1 MNKSFKVVF
10 SKARSALMVVNEA
23 TSSIQAKGT
32 KTVIAAAAAAM
43 IAGGAVAAQPE
54 TGVADNVYIGTGV
67 THSLVGTTTTSK
79 GNQIWDTTTSA
90 WITAQENAN
99 LASTSKVILD
109 GTLNVGVKL
118 AEGSV
123 ADASATLAIASLKST
138 GVVNVTAGNAAESS
152 SSAATAQITTTGNAD
167 LIGGQLNFLANPN
180 ATTKAASAVGV
191 TKAKTY
197 GALSLESTGDVTLGQ
212 AATTDQA
219 ASVLA
224 VKVDKDISA
233 TIKGANVNVKNATFA
248 NEGALTIQATGS
260 TNPTVKFAS
269 DYTQGT
275 GNSGKL
281 DVIGASEF
289 TGNVKFDSVKV
300 GVARTTAN
308 AATNVVSE
316 SVLLNGDVTVKG
328 TDKKAASFATGKLNI
343 TSGTFTVGGYATA
356 DLGEVAVSGAGT
368 SLAVNASGAA
378 TASKMT
384 VSQGTLTVDGDL
396 TVNKAADT
404 PAVAAATDP
413 VYDLTIGT
421 AGNTVSGSLTAGSVL
436 IGTATNA
443 ALTVSGTMQADSVT
457 VQGATGDATLTVSG
471 DKSSVTIGALNLNKS
486 GTVSVG
492 NSGAVVVTGDTV
504 FAKDSTGDFTVNG
517 TGAKVSLQNVTF
529 AKDATGTNKVNV
541 QNGSVTIDGTL
552 TANAGSLTVD
562 GATAAA
568 TVNGKVAAAG
578 ATKAGLVVL
587 TNSGTLTLGSAAD
600 IGTEANVVTLTKG
613 TLEATS
619 ALLTAN
625 LATGTAEEQK
635 TKINKALKI
644 ATQADV
650 SVTVTDEKL
659 SSDQIIDLQKRIEA
673 NASGAAFDVTAITD
687 STGKEYTEL
696 FLRADKTS
704 GASFN
709 ISDLKGDVHLKNID
723 AKVNTNAKTDLA
735 TSLAV
740 GATGAATG
748 NEFANNLGVQSL
760 IFATTAPTGTTAP
773 VAVTVDGGK
782 SLTLYGSLTD
792 TAKELI
798 QAYEYT
804 DTTTKK
810 VVPTTVTVQS
820 GGKFVLGDDTA
831 GAAQRYGNLNA
842 KVTLTSGSM
851 TVNNGVF
858 TVKSLNTTA
867 QGSAT
872 VAENAN
878 LTLKSLAGEDGV
890 VTVDGNGVLTVESL
904 ATGAQA
910 GVTLT
915 GSHVDD
921 KHTKAKVAKY
931 FRLAEATSKTDAA
944 TTLGTVTRTAGTAT
958 QLVVGTTDDSVLT
971 KFMADNQYTYDY
983 VDHTADPF
991 SDIKHVDS
999 ATLIAT
1005 NVNVA
1010 AGTAAMTGLTVFDM
1024 GSIVVEKDQLGN
1036 NKAIVRGGTVSGE
1049 IGLANVSGKSLT
1061 WDAKTGIGSLALF
1074 TEGNEENRLTVGDAM
1089 LDGKVVNGTA
1099 QVKVQN
1105 AEEVM
1110 PGFFLNKDMQRIYDE
1125 HLFDAASSDAQI
1137 AMLTQFSQAVNGMT
1151 SMGEFKAASQALEEG
1166 SNSAVLGGAYNAAL
1180 DAGEQF
1186 NKALDRRMTVANGL
1200 NRAEGFTLWADVI
1213 GTSNQAKKLYGNS
1226 GYDLDLYGGVLG
1238 GDYTF
1243 AQYDATLGA
1252 ALTVGTGSGGSK
1264 GTATSIDNDVDFVGF
1279 SVYGNKRCP
1288 IVNSKFDLGYMQ
1300 TKSDISAANSMGNWS
1315 SDVKA
1320 KAFTFG
1326 FGVELPTT
1334 VGIVNV
1340 TPHAGIRYT
1349 RLDVEGRDGL
1359 FGTDDDKLNVF
1370 QAPLGVTFSGAFET
1384 SGWNLA
1390 PTFDLSVVP
1399 AFGDKDATTKYN
1411 GLTTEV
1417 ITRVVDSSPVQ
1428 ATLGLSAQKDAFT
1441 FGINYTLGAGSD
1453 ERQNHSFNANV
1464 RYTF

>member
-1 MNKSFKVVF
+1 M
-10 SKARSALMVVNEA
+10 
-23 TSSIQAKGT
+23 T
-32 KTVIAAAAAAM
+32 
-43 IAGGAVAAQPE
+43 
-54 TGVADNVYIGTGV
+54 
-67 THSLVGTTTTSK
+67 
-79 GNQIWDTTTSA
+79 
-90 WITAQENAN
+90 
-99 LASTSKVILD
+99 
-109 GTLNVGVKL
+109 
-118 AEGSV
+118 
-123 ADASATLAIASLKST
+123 ST
-138 GVVNVTAGNAAESS
+138 GTINITAGNAAVVTSASGAGIESS
-152 SSAATAQITTTGNAD
+152 GAVSLTG
-167 LIGGQLNFLANPN
+167 GSLNFLNNAG
-180 ATTKAASAVGV
+180 ATTKPAAATEAGND
-191 TKAKTY
+191 AKVY
-197 GALSLESTGDVTLGQ
+197 GSLTLEAKQGNVTLGQ
-212 AATTDQA
+212 AATTDKA

-224 VKVDKDISA
+224 VKVAKDIEA
-233 TIKGANVNVKNATFA
+233 TITAQGAVIVDNATFA
-248 NEGALTIQATGS
+248 NEGKLKLVGT
-260 TNPTVKFAS
+260 TNGVKFKS

-275 GNSGKL
+275 GNDGT
-281 DVIGASEF
+281 VEMVGASEF
-289 TGNVKFDSVKV
+289 TGNVKFDSVMV
-300 GVARTTAN
+300 GQAVTTPDTTN
-308 AATNVVSE
+308 NVVSE
-316 SVLLNGDVTVKG
+316 KVLLNGDVTVKG

-343 TSGTFTVGGYATA
+343 TSGTFTVDSYATA

-384 VSQGTLTVDGDL
+384 VSNGTLTVNGDL

-421 AGNTVSGSLTAGSVL
+421 AGNTVSVSGSLTAGSVL
-436 IGTATNA
+436 IGTATDA

-457 VQGATGDATLTVSG
+457 VQGDTGVATLTVSG
-471 DKSSVTIGALNLNKS
+471 AKSSATIGALNLNKS
-486 GTVSVG
+486 GTVSVVD
-492 NSGAVVVTGDTV
+492 SGAVVVTGDTV

-529 AKDATGTNKVNV
+529 AKDAAGTNKVNV

-578 ATKAGLVVL
+578 STKAGLVVL

-600 IGTEANVVTLTKG
+600 IGTEADVVTLTKG

-644 ATQADV
+644 ATKADV

-723 AKVNTNAKTDLA
+723 AKVNENQKTTLVSDL
-735 TSLAV
+735 TV
-740 GATGAATG
+740 GTGG
-748 NEFANNLGVQSL
+748 FEHNLGVQSL
-760 IFATTAPTGTTAP
+760 IFETTAPSTGATNAN
-773 VAVTVDGGK
+773 VTVDGK
-782 SLTLYGSLTD
+782 MLTLYGSLTD

-798 QAYEYT
+798 QAYEFT
-804 DTTTKK
+804 NTTTKK
-810 VVPTTVTVQS
+810 VVPTAVTVQN
-820 GGKFVLGDDTA
+820 GGTFVLGDDTA

-842 KVTLTSGSM
+842 EVTLTSGSM

-867 QGSAT
+867 NGSAT

-878 LTLKSLAGEDGV
+878 LTLKSLAGEAGA

-915 GSHVDD
+915 GSAVDPTN
-921 KHTKAKVAKY
+921 TKAKVAKY

-944 TTLGTVTRTAGTAT
+944 TTLGKVTRTPDTAT

-983 VDHTADPF
+983 VDVTADPF
-991 SDIKHVDS
+991 SDIEHVDS

-1010 AGTAAMTGLTVFDM
+1010 ANTEMTGLTVFDM

-1036 NKAIVRGGTVSGE
+1036 NKAIVRGGTVSDE

-1061 WDAKTGIGSLALF
+1061 WDAKTGLGSVQLF
-1074 TEGNEENRLTVGDAM
+1074 DGTTTQTGGITIGDAM
-1089 LDGKVVNGTA
+1089 LDGTLVNGEA
-1099 QVKVQN
+1099 VVKVQN

-1151 SMGEFKAASQALEEG
+1151 SLGEIKAASQALEEG

>member
-54 TGVADNVYIGTGV
+54 TGADGNVYIGTGV
-67 THSLVGTTTTSK
+67 THSLVGATTTSK

-90 WITAQENAN
+90 WITAQENAT
-99 LASTSKVILD
+99 LGATSKVILD

-118 AEGSV
+118 KEGST
-123 ADASATLAIASLKST
+123 ADAGAELSIASLKST
-138 GVVNVTAGNAAESS
+138 GIVNITAGNAA
-152 SSAATAQITTTGNAD
+152 AATGASGAEVVATGAVD
-167 LIGGQLNFLANPN
+167 LLGGELNFLANPN
-180 ATTKAASAVGV
+180 ATTKAAAASADGS
-191 TKAKTY
+191 TQAKTY

-233 TIKGANVNVKNATFA
+233 TIKGANVNVTNATFA
-248 NEGALTIQATGS
+248 NEGALTIQATGQA
-260 TNPTVKFAS
+260 NPTVKFAS

-289 TGNVKFDSVKV
+289 TGNVKFDSVMV
-300 GVARTTAN
+300 GAARTTADAEN
-308 AATNVVSE
+308 NVVSE
-316 SVLLNGDVTVKG
+316 SVLLTGNVTVKG
-328 TDKKAASFATGKLNI
+328 TANKAASFATGKLNI
-343 TSGTFTVGGYATA
+343 MSGTFTVGSYATA
-356 DLGEVAVSGAGT
+356 DLGEVAVSGADT
-368 SLAVNASGAA
+368 SLVVSASGAA

-384 VSQGTLTVDGDL
+384 VSKGTLTVAGDL

-421 AGNTVSGSLTAGSVL
+421 AGNTVSVSGSLTAGSVL
-436 IGTATNA
+436 IGTATDA
-443 ALTVSGTMQADSVT
+443 ALNVSGTMQADSVT
-457 VQGATGDATLTVSG
+457 VQGDSGAATLTVSG
-471 DKSSVTIGALNLNKS
+471 AKSSVTIGALNLNKS

-529 AKDATGTNKVNV
+529 AKDAAGTNKVNV
-541 QNGSVTIDGTL
+541 QDGSVTIDGTL
-552 TANAGSLTVD
+552 TANAGSLTV
-562 GATAAA
+562 GSATAAA

-578 ATKAGLVVL
+578 STKAGLVVL
-587 TNSGTLTLGSAAD
+587 TNGTLTLGSAAD

-625 LATGTAEEQK
+625 LATGTAEAQK
-635 TKINKALKI
+635 TKINKALNIEAKD
-644 ATQADV
+644 DV

-687 STGKEYTEL
+687 GTGKEYTEL

-723 AKVNTNAKTDLA
+723 AKVNTDKSTTLA
-735 TSLAV
+735 SALTV
-740 GATGAATG
+740 GGTAG
-748 NEFANNLGVQSL
+748 FAHNLGVQSL

-792 TAKELI
+792 TAKELV
-798 QAYEYT
+798 QAYTYT
-804 DTTTKK
+804 DETTKK
-810 VVPTTVTVQS
+810 VKPTTIEVKNAS
-820 GGKFVLGDDTA
+820 SKLVLGDATA

-842 KVTLTSGSM
+842 AVTVTDGGFD
-851 TVNNGVF
+851 VYNGVF
-858 TVKSLNTTA
+858 TVKSLKVETNKVA
-867 QGSAT
+867 QVLDNG
-872 VAENAN
+872 N
-878 LTLKSLAGEDGV
+878 LTIKSLEGAGK
-890 VTVDGNGVLTVESL
+890 VTVGDTGVLTVESL
-904 ATGAQA
+904 ASGTTAQVAVA
-910 GVTLT
+910 GSA
-915 GSHVDD
+915 GSE
-921 KHTKAKVAKY
+921 TAPKAKVAKY

-944 TTLGTVTRTAGTAT
+944 TTLGAIAMGNAS
-958 QLVVGTTDDSVLT
+958 QLVVGTADDSVLT

-1074 TEGNEENRLTVGDAM
+1074 TGAHEENRLTVGDAM

-1151 SMGEFKAASQALEEG
+1151 SVGEIKAASQALEEG

>member
-43 IAGGAVAAQPE
+43 IAGGAVAAEP
-54 TGVADNVYIGTGV
+54 TGIDGNSYYVGA
-67 THSLVGTTTTSK
+67 GTTHTLLGTKVDAAGIKKWDVAGKKWVGLTDNTSFIAT
-79 GNQIWDTTTSA
+79 ND
-90 WITAQENAN
+90 
-99 LASTSKVILD
+99 VFVD
-109 GTLNVGVKL
+109 GTVNVGVDIST
-118 AEGSV
+118 GT
-123 ADASATLAIASLKST
+123 DTTASLKVKSLTST
-138 GVVNVTAGNAAESS
+138 GTINITAGNAAVV
-152 SSAATAQITTTGNAD
+152 
-167 LIGGQLNFLANPN
+167 
-180 ATTKAASAVGV
+180 ASAVGAGIESSDAV
-191 TKAKTY
+191 SLTGGSLNFLNNAGATTKPAAATEAGNDAKVY
-197 GALSLESTGDVTLGQ
+197 GSLTLEAKQGNVTLGQ
-212 AATTDQA
+212 AATTDKA

-224 VKVDKDISA
+224 VKVAKDIEA
-233 TIKGANVNVKNATFA
+233 TITAKDAVIVDNATFA
-248 NEGALTIQATGS
+248 NEGKLKLVGT
-260 TNPTVKFAS
+260 TNGVKFAA

-289 TGNVKFDSVKV
+289 TGNVKFDSVMV
-300 GVARTTAN
+300 GAARTTAD
-308 AATNVVSE
+308 AANNVVSE
-316 SVLLNGDVTVKG
+316 SVLLNGAVTVKG

-343 TSGTFTVGGYATA
+343 TSGTFTVDSYATA
-356 DLGEVAVSGAGT
+356 DLGEVAVSGADT

-384 VSQGTLTVDGDL
+384 VSTGTLTVAGDL

-421 AGNTVSGSLTAGSVL
+421 TGNTVSVSGSLTAGSVL
-436 IGTATNA
+436 IGTAANA

-457 VQGATGDATLTVSG
+457 VQGDTGAATLTVSG
-471 DKSSVTIGALNLNKS
+471 AKSSATIGALNLNKS

-529 AKDATGTNKVNV
+529 AKDDTGTNKVNV
-541 QNGSVTIDGTL
+541 QSGSVTIDGTL
-552 TANAGSLTVD
+552 TANSGSLTIA

-568 TVNGKVAAAG
+568 TVNGKVVAAG
-578 ATKAGLVVL
+578 STKTGLVEL
-587 TNSGTLTLGSAAD
+587 TQGTLTLGSTAD
-600 IGTEANVVTLTKG
+600 IGTETGAVKLTAGK
-613 TLEATS
+613 LEAAS
-619 ALLTAN
+619 ALLLAN
-625 LATGTAEEQK
+625 QDSTVTDEAAKKKLL
-635 TKINKALKI
+635 NKALGLS
-644 ATQADV
+644 TQNT
-650 SVTVTDEKL
+650 SLLITVTDEKL
-659 SSDQIIDLQKRIEA
+659 SSDQIVDLQTRI
-673 NASGAAFDVTAITD
+673 NDKASGAAFAVTAITD

-696 FLRADKTS
+696 FLRDDKATS
-704 GASFN
+704 PSFN
-709 ISDLKGDVHLKNID
+709 ISTLAGDVHLKNID
-723 AKVNTNAKTDLA
+723 AKVNTDKSTTLA
-735 TSLAV
+735 SALTV
-740 GATGAATG
+740 GGAAG
-748 NEFANNLGVQSL
+748 FAHNLGVQSL
-760 IFATTAPTGTTAP
+760 IFETTAPSTGATNAN
-773 VAVTVDGGK
+773 VTVDGK
-782 SLTLYGSLTD
+782 MLTLYGSLTD

-810 VVPTTVTVQS
+810 VVPTAVTVQND
-820 GGKFVLGDDTA
+820 GKFVLGDDTA
-831 GAAQRYGNLNA
+831 GVAQRYGNINA
-842 KVTLTSGSM
+842 EVTLTSGSM

-858 TVKSLNTTA
+858 TVKSLKTTA
-867 QGSAT
+867 NGSAA

-878 LTLKSLAGEDGV
+878 LTLKSLAGEAGA
-890 VTVDGNGVLTVESL
+890 VTVSGNGVLTVESL
-904 ATGAQA
+904 ATGANA
-910 GVTLT
+910 DVTLT
-915 GSHVDD
+915 GSAVAPTN
-921 KHTKAKVAKY
+921 TKAKVAKY

-944 TTLGTVTRTAGTAT
+944 TTLGTVTRTGAT
-958 QLVVGTTDDSVLT
+958 QLVVGTADDSVLT

-983 VDHTADPF
+983 VDVTADPF

-1010 AGTAAMTGLTVFDM
+1010 ARPEMTGLTVFDM

-1061 WDAKTGIGSLALF
+1061 WDAKTGLGSVQLF
-1074 TEGNEENRLTVGDAM
+1074 DGTTTQTGGITIGDAM
-1089 LDGKVVNGTA
+1089 LDGTLVNGEA
-1099 QVKVQN
+1099 VVKVQN

-1151 SMGEFKAASQALEEG
+1151 SLGEIKAASQALEEG

-1264 GTATSIDNDVDFVGF
+1264 GTTTSIDNDVDFVGF

-1300 TKSDISAANSMGNWS
+1300 TKNDISAANSMGNWS

>member
-43 IAGGAVAAQPE
+43 IAGGAVAAQPDKGAA
-54 TGVADNVYIGTGV
+54 TDVYIGTGV
-67 THSLVGTTTTSK
+67 VHSLTGDATTSK
-79 GNQIWDTTTSA
+79 GNQIWDTTKQV
-90 WITAQENAN
+90 WKTAAQDAKLEA
-99 LASTSKVILD
+99 ASTVILD
-109 GTLNVGVKL
+109 GTLNVGVQLKEGGT
-118 AEGSV
+118 AEAGAELS
-123 ADASATLAIASLKST
+123 IASLKST
-138 GVVNVTAGNAAESS
+138 GIVNITAGNAAATGASG
-152 SSAATAQITTTGNAD
+152 AAVKATTGKVD
-167 LIGGQLNFLANPN
+167 LLGGELNFLANPN
-180 ATTKAASAVGV
+180 ATTKAAAASAGG
-191 TKAKTY
+191 TQAKTY
-197 GALSLESTGDVTLGQ
+197 GALSLESTTGNVTLGQ
-212 AATTDQA
+212 AATPDQA

-233 TIKGANVNVKNATFA
+233 TIKGGNVNVKNATFA
-248 NEGALTIQATGS
+248 NEGVLTLEATK
-260 TNPTVKFAS
+260 VDFAS
-269 DYTQGT
+269 DYTKGAGNDGQLTVSGT
-275 GNSGKL
+275 STF
-281 DVIGASEF
+281 S
-289 TGNVKFDSVKV
+289 GNVNVDSVKV
-300 GVARTTAN
+300 G
-308 AATNVVSE
+308 ATRSDTNTQAGMVE
-316 SVLLNGDVTVKG
+316 ETVLLNGAVTVSS
-328 TDKKAASFATGKLNI
+328 TDTKKPASFTTGLLNVAAN
-343 TSGTFTVGGYATA
+343 SFTVGANATA
-356 DLGEVAVSGAGT
+356 DLGTVTVGGTATGLTVA
-368 SLAVNASGAA
+368 ASGAA

-384 VSQGTLTVDGDL
+384 VSQGTLTVNGDL

-421 AGNTVSGSLTAGSVL
+421 AGNTVTGSLTAGSVL
-436 IGTATNA
+436 IGTATA
-443 ALTVSGTMQADSVT
+443 DLTVSGTMQADSVT
-457 VQGATGDATLTVSG
+457 VQGDAAAATLTVSG
-471 DKSSVTIGALNLNKS
+471 AKSSATIGALNLNKS

-492 NSGAVVVTGDTV
+492 SSGAVVVTGDTV
-504 FAKDSTGDFTVNG
+504 FAKDSKGDFTVNG

-552 TANAGSLTVD
+552 TANAGSLTVGGD
-562 GATAAA
+562 TAAA

-578 ATKAGLVVL
+578 STKAGLVVL
-587 TNSGTLTLGSAAD
+587 TNGTLTLGSAAD
-600 IGTEANVVTLTKG
+600 IGTEADVVTLTKG

-644 ATQADV
+644 ATKADV

-723 AKVNTNAKTDLA
+723 AKVNENQKTTLVSDL
-735 TSLAV
+735 TV
-740 GATGAATG
+740 GTGG
-748 NEFANNLGVQSL
+748 FEHNLGVQSL
-760 IFATTAPTGTTAP
+760 IFETKAPSTGATNAK
-773 VAVTVDGGK
+773 VRVDGK
-782 SLTLYGSLTD
+782 MLTLYGSLTD

-810 VVPTTVTVQS
+810 VVPTAVTVQN

-842 KVTLTSGSM
+842 EVTLTSGSM

-858 TVKSLNTTA
+858 TVKSLKTTA
-867 QGSAT
+867 NGSAS

-878 LTLKSLAGEDGV
+878 LTLKSLAGEAGA
-890 VTVDGNGVLTVESL
+890 VTVYGNGVLTVESL
-904 ATGAQA
+904 ATGVQA
-910 GVTLT
+910 GVTLA

-921 KHTKAKVAKY
+921 KNTKAKVAKY

-944 TTLGTVTRTAGTAT
+944 TTIGKVTRTGAT

-983 VDHTADPF
+983 VDVTADPF
-991 SDIKHVDS
+991 SDIEHVDS

-1010 AGTAAMTGLTVFDM
+1010 ANTEMTGLTVFDM

-1036 NKAIVRGGTVSGE
+1036 NKAIVRGGTVSDE

-1061 WDAKTGIGSLALF
+1061 WDAKTGLGSVRLF
-1074 TEGNEENRLTVGDAM
+1074 DGTTTQTGGITIGDAM
-1089 LDGKVVNGTA
+1089 LDGTLVINGEA
-1099 QVKVQN
+1099 VVKVQN

-1151 SMGEFKAASQALEEG
+1151 SLGEIKAASQALEEG

-1243 AQYDATLGA
+1243 AQYDATIGA

>member
-43 IAGGAVAAQPE
+43 IAGGAVAAEP
-54 TGVADNVYIGTGV
+54 TGIDGNSYYVGA
-67 THSLVGTTTTSK
+67 GTTHTLL
-79 GNQIWDTTTSA
+79 G
-90 WITAQENAN
+90 
-99 LASTSKVILD
+99 SKVDAAGIKKWDEVGKKWVGLTDNTQFQAINDVFVD
-109 GTLNVGVKL
+109 GTVNVGVDISTSTDT
-118 AEGSV
+118 A
-123 ADASATLAIASLKST
+123 ASLKVKSLTST
-138 GVVNVTAGNAAESS
+138 STINITAGNAAVVTSASGAGIESS
-152 SSAATAQITTTGNAD
+152 GAVSLTG
-167 LIGGQLNFLANPN
+167 GSLNFLNNAG
-180 ATTKAASAVGV
+180 ATTKPAAATEAGND
-191 TKAKTY
+191 AKVY
-197 GALSLESTGDVTLGQ
+197 GSLTLEAKQGNVTLGQ
-212 AATTDQA
+212 AATTDKA

-224 VKVDKDISA
+224 VKVAKDIEA
-233 TIKGANVNVKNATFA
+233 TITAQGAVIVDNATFA
-248 NEGALTIQATGS
+248 NEGKLKLVGT
-260 TNPTVKFAS
+260 TNGVKFKS

-275 GNSGKL
+275 GNDGT
-281 DVIGASEF
+281 VEMVGASEF
-289 TGNVKFDSVKV
+289 TGNVKFDSVMV
-300 GVARTTAN
+300 GQAVTTPDTTN
-308 AATNVVSE
+308 NVVSE
-316 SVLLNGDVTVKG
+316 KVLLNGDVTVKG

-343 TSGTFTVGGYATA
+343 TSGTFTVDSYATA

-384 VSQGTLTVDGDL
+384 VSNGTLTVNGDL

-421 AGNTVSGSLTAGSVL
+421 AGNTVSVSGSLTAGSVL
-436 IGTATNA
+436 IGTATDA
-443 ALTVSGTMQADSVT
+443 ALTVSGMMQADSVT
-457 VQGATGDATLTVSG
+457 VQGDTGVATLTVSG
-471 DKSSVTIGALNLNKS
+471 AKSSATIGALNLNKS
-486 GTVSVG
+486 GTVSVVD
-492 NSGAVVVTGDTV
+492 SGAVVVTGDTV

-529 AKDATGTNKVNV
+529 AKDAAGTNKVNV

-578 ATKAGLVVL
+578 STKAGLVVL

-600 IGTEANVVTLTKG
+600 IGTEADVVTLTKG

-644 ATQADV
+644 ATKADV

-723 AKVNTNAKTDLA
+723 AKVNENQKTTLVSDL
-735 TSLAV
+735 TV
-740 GATGAATG
+740 GTGG
-748 NEFANNLGVQSL
+748 FEHNLGVQSL
-760 IFATTAPTGTTAP
+760 IFETTAPSTGATNAN
-773 VAVTVDGGK
+773 VTVDGK
-782 SLTLYGSLTD
+782 MLTLYGSLTD

-798 QAYEYT
+798 QAYEFT
-804 DTTTKK
+804 NTTTKK
-810 VVPTTVTVQS
+810 VVPTAVTVQN
-820 GGKFVLGDDTA
+820 GGTFVLGDDTA

-842 KVTLTSGSM
+842 EVTLTSGSM

-867 QGSAT
+867 NGSAT

-878 LTLKSLAGEDGV
+878 LTLKSLAGEAGA

-915 GSHVDD
+915 GSAVDPTN
-921 KHTKAKVAKY
+921 TKAKVAKY

-944 TTLGTVTRTAGTAT
+944 TTLGKVTRTPDTAT

-983 VDHTADPF
+983 VDVTADPF
-991 SDIKHVDS
+991 SDIEHVDS

-1010 AGTAAMTGLTVFDM
+1010 ANTEMTGLTVFDM

-1036 NKAIVRGGTVSGE
+1036 NKAIVRGGTVSDE

-1061 WDAKTGIGSLALF
+1061 WDAKTGLGSVQLF
-1074 TEGNEENRLTVGDAM
+1074 DGTTTQTGGITIGDAM
-1089 LDGKVVNGTA
+1089 LDGTLVNGEA
-1099 QVKVQN
+1099 VVKVQN

-1151 SMGEFKAASQALEEG
+1151 SLGEIKAASQALEEG

-1186 NKALDRRMTVANGL
+1186 NKALDRRMTVENGL

>member
-54 TGVADNVYIGTGV
+54 TGTANDVYIGTGV
-67 THSLVGTTTTSK
+67 THSLVGVTTTSK
-79 GNQIWDTTTSA
+79 GNQIWDTATSA
-90 WITAQENAN
+90 WITAQQNAE
-99 LASTSKVILD
+99 LVAASKVILD

-118 AEGSV
+118 AEGSTGGDV
-123 ADASATLAIASLKST
+123 GATLGIASLKST
-138 GVVNVTAGNAAESS
+138 GVVNVTAGNAA
-152 SSAATAQITTTGNAD
+152 SSAAATAKITTTGNAD

-180 ATTKAASAVGV
+180 ATTKAAAASADGG
-191 TKAKTY
+191 TPAKTY

-233 TIKGANVNVKNATFA
+233 TIKGANVNVTNATFA
-248 NEGALTIQATGS
+248 NEGALTIQATGQA
-260 TNPTVKFAS
+260 NPTVKFAS

-289 TGNVKFDSVKV
+289 TGNVKFDSVMV
-300 GVARTTAN
+300 GAARTTAD
-308 AATNVVSE
+308 AEKNVVSE
-316 SVLLNGDVTVKG
+316 SVLLKGNVTVKG
-328 TDKKAASFATGKLNI
+328 TDKKAASFTTGKLNI
-343 TSGTFTVGGYATA
+343 TSGTFTVDSYATA
-356 DLGEVAVSGAGT
+356 DLGEVAVRGAST
-368 SLAVNASGAA
+368 ILAVNASGAA

-384 VSQGTLTVDGDL
+384 VSEGSLTVAGDL
-396 TVNKAADT
+396 TVKAAADT

-421 AGNTVSGSLTAGSVL
+421 TGNTVSGSLTAGSVL
-436 IGTATNA
+436 IGTAA
-443 ALTVSGTMQADSVT
+443 ADLTVSGTMQADSVT
-457 VQGATGDATLTVSG
+457 VQGDAAAATLTVSG
-471 DKSSVTIGALNLNKS
+471 AKSSATIGALNLNKS

-529 AKDATGTNKVNV
+529 AKDAAGANKVNV

-552 TANAGSLTVD
+552 TANAGSLTVN

-578 ATKAGLVVL
+578 STKAGLVVL
-587 TNSGTLTLGSAAD
+587 TDSGTLTLGSAAD
-600 IGTEANVVTLTKG
+600 IGTEAGVVTLTKG

-625 LATGTAEEQK
+625 LATGTAEGQK
-635 TKINKALKI
+635 TKINKALNI
-644 ATQADV
+644 AAKNNV

-723 AKVNTNAKTDLA
+723 AKVNENQKTTLA
-735 TSLAV
+735 SNLTV
-740 GATGAATG
+740 GTDGF
-748 NEFANNLGVQSL
+748 EHNLGVQSL
-760 IFATTAPTGTTAP
+760 IFETKAPSTGATNAK
-773 VAVTVDGGK
+773 VTVDGK
-782 SLTLYGSLTD
+782 MLTLYGSLTD

-810 VVPTTVTVQS
+810 VVPTAVTVQN

-842 KVTLTSGSM
+842 EVTLTSGSM

-858 TVKSLNTTA
+858 TVKSLTTTA
-867 QGSAT
+867 NGSAT

-878 LTLKSLAGEDGV
+878 LTLKSLAGEAGA
-890 VTVDGNGVLTVESL
+890 VTVAGNGVLTVESL
-904 ATGAQA
+904 AAGANA

-915 GSHVDD
+915 GSAVDATN
-921 KHTKAKVAKY
+921 TKAKVAKY
-931 FRLAEATSKTDAA
+931 FRLAEATSTTDAA
-944 TTLGTVTRTAGTAT
+944 TTLGKVTRTPDTAT

-983 VDHTADPF
+983 VDDTADPF

-1010 AGTAAMTGLTVFDM
+1010 DRTEMTGLTVFDM

-1074 TEGNEENRLTVGDAM
+1074 TAAHEENRLTVGDAM

-1300 TKSDISAANSMGNWS
+1300 TKNDISAANSMGNWS

>member
-54 TGVADNVYIGTGV
+54 TGGANDVYIGTGV
-67 THSLVGTTTTSK
+67 VHSLTGAATTSK
-79 GNQIWDTTTSA
+79 GNQIWDESKKV
-90 WITAQENAN
+90 WKTAEENAALGGN
-99 LASTSKVILD
+99 STVILD
-109 GTLNVGVKL
+109 GTLNVGVQLKEGGT
-118 AEGSV
+118 AEAGANLLV
-123 ADASATLAIASLKST
+123 DSLKST
-138 GVVNVTAGNAAESS
+138 GIVNITAGNAA
-152 SSAATAQITTTGNAD
+152 ATGASGAVVKATGAVD
-167 LIGGQLNFLANPN
+167 LLGGELNFLANPN
-180 ATTKAASAVGV
+180 ATTKAAAASADGS
-191 TKAKTY
+191 TQAKTY
-197 GALSLESTGDVTLGQ
+197 GALSLESTGNVTLGQ

-248 NEGALTIQATGS
+248 NEGVLTLEAT
-260 TNPTVKFAS
+260 NVAFAS
-269 DYTQGT
+269 DYTKGA
-275 GNSGKL
+275 GNDGQLTVS
-281 DVIGASEF
+281 GASTF
-289 TGNVKFDSVKV
+289 SGNVNVDSVKV
-300 GVARTTAN
+300 G
-308 AATNVVSE
+308 ATRSATDTQAGTVE
-316 SVLLNGDVTVKG
+316 ETVLLNGAVTVSS
-328 TDKKAASFATGKLNI
+328 TDAKKPASFTTGLLNV
-343 TSGTFTVGGYATA
+343 TADSFTVGANATA
-356 DLGEVAVSGAGT
+356 DLGTVTVGGTATGLTVA
-368 SLAVNASGAA
+368 ASGAA

-384 VSQGTLTVDGDL
+384 VSNGTLTVAGDL
-396 TVNKAADT
+396 TVKKAADT

-436 IGTATNA
+436 IGTATDA

-457 VQGATGDATLTVSG
+457 VQGDTGAARLTVSG
-471 DKSSVTIGALNLNKS
+471 TKSSVTIGALNLNKS

-504 FAKDSTGDFTVNG
+504 FAKDSTGNFSVSG
-517 TGAKVSLQNVTF
+517 TDAKVTLQNVSF
-529 AKDATGTNKVNV
+529 AKEATGKVNV
-541 QNGSVTIDGTL
+541 QDGSVTIDGTL

-578 ATKAGLVVL
+578 STKAGLVVL

-635 TKINKALKI
+635 TKINKALNI
-644 ATQADV
+644 ATKADV

-687 STGKEYTEL
+687 SMGKEYTEL

-723 AKVNTNAKTDLA
+723 AKVNTDKSTTLA
-735 TSLAV
+735 SALTV
-740 GATGAATG
+740 GGTAG
-748 NEFANNLGVQSL
+748 FAHNLGVQSL

-792 TAKELI
+792 TAKELV
-798 QAYEYT
+798 QAYTYT
-804 DTTTKK
+804 DETTKK
-810 VVPTTVTVQS
+810 VKPTTIEVKTAS
-820 GGKFVLGDDTA
+820 KLVLGDATA

-842 KVTLTSGSM
+842 EVTLTSGSM

-858 TVKSLNTTA
+858 TVKSLKTTA
-867 QGSAT
+867 NGSAS

-878 LTLKSLAGEDGV
+878 LTLKSLGGEGGAV
-890 VTVDGNGVLTVESL
+890 AVAGNGVLTVESL
-904 ATGAQA
+904 DTSAQA

-921 KHTKAKVAKY
+921 KNTKAKVAKY
-931 FRLAEATSKTDAA
+931 FRLAEATSTTDAA
-944 TTLGTVTRTAGTAT
+944 TTLGKVTRTNAT
-958 QLVVGTTDDSVLT
+958 QLVVGTADDSVLT

-983 VDHTADPF
+983 VDYTADPF

-1005 NVNVA
+1005 NVNA
-1010 AGTAAMTGLTVFDM
+1010 DHTEMTGLTVFDM

-1074 TEGNEENRLTVGDAM
+1074 TGNEENRLTVGDAM
-1089 LDGKVVNGTA
+1089 LGGKVVNGTA

-1137 AMLTQFSQAVNGMT
+1137 AMLTQFSQAVNGMA

-1340 TPHAGIRYT
+1340 TPHAGIRYM

-1441 FGINYTLGAGSD
+1441 FGINYTLGAGGD

>member
-54 TGVADNVYIGTGV
+54 TGAATDVYIGTGV
-67 THSLVGTTTTSK
+67 VHSLTGAATTSK
-79 GNQIWDTTTSA
+79 GNQIWDAANNA
-90 WITAQENAN
+90 WKTAEENAA
-99 LASTSKVILD
+99 LDAQKTVILD

-118 AEGSV
+118 AEGS
-123 ADASATLAIASLKST
+123 ADTSAALAITSLKST
-138 GVVNVTAGNAAESS
+138 GVVNVTAGNAAG
-152 SSAATAQITTTGNAD
+152 SSAAATAKITTTQDAD
-167 LIGGQLNFLANPN
+167 LIGGQLNFLANPK
-180 ATTKAASAVGV
+180 ATTKPAAASADGR
-191 TKAKTY
+191 TAAKTY
-197 GALSLESTGDVTLGQ
+197 GALSLESTDNVTLGQ

-248 NEGALTIQATGS
+248 NEGVLTLEAS
-260 TNPTVKFAS
+260 KVDFAS
-269 DYTQGT
+269 DYTKGAGNDGQLTVSGT
-275 GNSGKL
+275 STF
-281 DVIGASEF
+281 S
-289 TGNVKFDSVKV
+289 GNVNVDSVKV
-300 GVARTTAN
+300 G
-308 AATNVVSE
+308 ATRSNTDTQAGTVE
-316 SVLLNGDVTVKG
+316 ETVLLNGAVTVSS
-328 TDKKAASFATGKLNI
+328 TDAKKPASFTTGLLNVAAN
-343 TSGTFTVGGYATA
+343 SFTVGANATA
-356 DLGEVAVSGAGT
+356 DLGTVTVGGTATGLTVA
-368 SLAVNASGAA
+368 ASGAT

-384 VSQGTLTVDGDL
+384 VSQGTLTVAGDL

-436 IGTATNA
+436 IGTAANA

-457 VQGATGDATLTVSG
+457 VQGDTGAATLTVSG
-471 DKSSVTIGALNLNKS
+471 AKSSVTIGALNLNKS
-486 GTVSVG
+486 GTVSVVD
-492 NSGAVVVTGDTV
+492 SGAVVVTGDTV

-541 QNGSVTIDGTL
+541 QDGSVTIDGTL
-552 TANAGSLTVD
+552 TANSGSLTIA

-568 TVNGKVAAAG
+568 TVNGKVVAAG
-578 ATKAGLVVL
+578 STKTGLVEL
-587 TNSGTLTLGSAAD
+587 TQGTLTLGSTAD
-600 IGTEANVVTLTKG
+600 IGTETGAVKLTAGK
-613 TLEATS
+613 LEAAS
-619 ALLTAN
+619 ALLLAN
-625 LATGTAEEQK
+625 QDSTVTDEAAKKKLL
-635 TKINKALKI
+635 NKALGLSTKNTSLSI
-644 ATQADV
+644 
-650 SVTVTDEKL
+650 TVTDEKL
-659 SSDQIIDLQKRIEA
+659 SSDQIVDLQTRI
-673 NASGAAFDVTAITD
+673 NDKASGAAFAVTAITD

-696 FLRADKTS
+696 FLRDDKATS
-704 GASFN
+704 PSFN
-709 ISDLKGDVHLKNID
+709 ISTLAGDVHLKNID
-723 AKVNTNAKTDLA
+723 AKVNTDKSTTLA
-735 TSLAV
+735 SALTV
-740 GATGAATG
+740 GTGG
-748 NEFANNLGVQSL
+748 FDHNLGVQSL
-760 IFATTAPTGTTAP
+760 IFETKAPSTGATNAN
-773 VAVTVDGGK
+773 VTVGGK
-782 SLTLYGSLTD
+782 MLTLYGSLTD

-810 VVPTTVTVQS
+810 VVPTAVMVQN
-820 GGKFVLGDDTA
+820 GGKLVLGDDTA

-842 KVTLTSGSM
+842 EVTLTSGSM

-858 TVKSLNTTA
+858 TVKSLKTTA
-867 QGSAT
+867 NGSAA

-878 LTLKSLAGEDGV
+878 LTLKSLAGEAGA
-890 VTVDGNGVLTVESL
+890 VTVSGNGVLTVESL
-904 ATGAQA
+904 ATGANA

-915 GSHVDD
+915 GSAVAPTN
-921 KHTKAKVAKY
+921 TKAKVAKY

-944 TTLGTVTRTAGTAT
+944 TTLGTVTRTGAT
-958 QLVVGTTDDSVLT
+958 QLVVGTADDSVLT

-983 VDHTADPF
+983 VDVTADPF

-1010 AGTAAMTGLTVFDM
+1010 ARPEMTGLTVFDM

-1061 WDAKTGIGSLALF
+1061 WDAKTGLGSVQLF
-1074 TEGNEENRLTVGDAM
+1074 DGTTTQTGGITIGDAM
-1089 LDGKVVNGTA
+1089 LDGTLVNGEA
-1099 QVKVQN
+1099 VVKVQN

-1137 AMLTQFSQAVNGMT
+1137 AMLTQFSQAVNGMA

>member
-54 TGVADNVYIGTGV
+54 TGTANDVYIGTGV
-67 THSLVGTTTTSK
+67 THSLVGVTTTSK
-79 GNQIWDTTTSA
+79 GNQIWDTATSA
-90 WITAQENAN
+90 WITAQQNAE
-99 LASTSKVILD
+99 LVAASKVILD

-118 AEGSV
+118 AEGSTGGDV
-123 ADASATLAIASLKST
+123 GATLGIASLKST
-138 GVVNVTAGNAAESS
+138 GVVNVTAGNAA
-152 SSAATAQITTTGNAD
+152 SSAAATAKITTTGNAD

-180 ATTKAASAVGV
+180 ATTKAAAASADGG
-191 TKAKTY
+191 TPAKTY

-233 TIKGANVNVKNATFA
+233 TIKGANVNVTNATFA
-248 NEGALTIQATGS
+248 NEGALTIQATGQA
-260 TNPTVKFAS
+260 NPTVKFAS

-289 TGNVKFDSVKV
+289 TGNVKFDSVMV
-300 GVARTTAN
+300 GAARTTAD
-308 AATNVVSE
+308 AEKNVVSE
-316 SVLLNGDVTVKG
+316 SVLLKGNVTVKG
-328 TDKKAASFATGKLNI
+328 TDKKAASFTTGKLNI
-343 TSGTFTVGGYATA
+343 TSGTFTVDSYATA
-356 DLGEVAVSGAGT
+356 DLGEVAVRGAST
-368 SLAVNASGAA
+368 ILAVNASGAA

-384 VSQGTLTVDGDL
+384 VSEGSLTVAGDL
-396 TVNKAADT
+396 TVKAAADT

-421 AGNTVSGSLTAGSVL
+421 TGNTVSGSLTAGSVL
-436 IGTATNA
+436 IGTAA
-443 ALTVSGTMQADSVT
+443 ADLTVSGTMQADSVT
-457 VQGATGDATLTVSG
+457 VQGDAAAATLTVSG
-471 DKSSVTIGALNLNKS
+471 AKSSATIGALNLNKS

-529 AKDATGTNKVNV
+529 AKDAAGANKVNV

-552 TANAGSLTVD
+552 TANAGSLTVN

-578 ATKAGLVVL
+578 STKAGLVVL
-587 TNSGTLTLGSAAD
+587 TDSGTLTLGSAAD
-600 IGTEANVVTLTKG
+600 IGTEAGVVTLTKG

-635 TKINKALKI
+635 TKINKALNI
-644 ATQADV
+644 AAKNNV

-723 AKVNTNAKTDLA
+723 AKVNTDKSTTLA
-735 TSLAV
+735 SVLSV
-740 GATGAATG
+740 GGAG
-748 NEFANNLGVQSL
+748 GFAHNLGVQSL
-760 IFATTAPTGTTAP
+760 IFETKAPSTGATNAK
-773 VAVTVDGGK
+773 VTVDGK
-782 SLTLYGSLTD
+782 MLTLYGSLTD

-798 QAYEYT
+798 QAYEFT
-804 DTTTKK
+804 NTTTKK
-810 VVPTTVTVQS
+810 VVPTAVTVQN

-842 KVTLTSGSM
+842 EVTLTSGSM

-858 TVKSLNTTA
+858 TVKSLTTTA
-867 QGSAT
+867 NGSAT

-878 LTLKSLAGEDGV
+878 LTLKSLAGEAGA
-890 VTVDGNGVLTVESL
+890 VTVAGNGVLTVESL
-904 ATGAQA
+904 AAGANA

-915 GSHVDD
+915 GSAVDATN
-921 KHTKAKVAKY
+921 TKAKVAKY
-931 FRLAEATSKTDAA
+931 FRLAEATSTTDAA
-944 TTLGTVTRTAGTAT
+944 TTLGKVTRTPDTAT

-983 VDHTADPF
+983 VDDTADPF

-1010 AGTAAMTGLTVFDM
+1010 DRTEMTGLTVFDM

-1074 TEGNEENRLTVGDAM
+1074 TAAHEENRLTVGDAM

-1300 TKSDISAANSMGNWS
+1300 TKNDISAANSMGNWS

>member
-1 MNKSFKVVF
+1 M
-10 SKARSALMVVNEA
+10 
-23 TSSIQAKGT
+23 
-32 KTVIAAAAAAM
+32 
-43 IAGGAVAAQPE
+43 PE
-54 TGVADNVYIGTGV
+54 
-67 THSLVGTTTTSK
+67 
-79 GNQIWDTTTSA
+79 
-90 WITAQENAN
+90 
-99 LASTSKVILD
+99 
-109 GTLNVGVKL
+109 
-118 AEGSV
+118 
-123 ADASATLAIASLKST
+123 
-138 GVVNVTAGNAAESS
+138 ES
-152 SSAATAQITTTGNAD
+152 
-167 LIGGQLNFLANPN
+167 
-180 ATTKAASAVGV
+180 
-191 TKAKTY
+191 
-197 GALSLESTGDVTLGQ
+197 
-212 AATTDQA
+212 
-219 ASVLA
+219 
-224 VKVDKDISA
+224 
-233 TIKGANVNVKNATFA
+233 
-248 NEGALTIQATGS
+248 
-260 TNPTVKFAS
+260 
-269 DYTQGT
+269 
-275 GNSGKL
+275 
-281 DVIGASEF
+281 
-289 TGNVKFDSVKV
+289 
-300 GVARTTAN
+300 
-308 AATNVVSE
+308 
-316 SVLLNGDVTVKG
+316 
-328 TDKKAASFATGKLNI
+328 DKKAASFTTGKLNI
-343 TSGTFTVGGYATA
+343 TSGTFTVDSYATA
-356 DLGEVAVSGAGT
+356 DLGEVAVRGAST
-368 SLAVNASGAA
+368 ILAVNASGAA

-384 VSQGTLTVDGDL
+384 VSEGSLTVAGDL
-396 TVNKAADT
+396 TVKAAADT

-421 AGNTVSGSLTAGSVL
+421 TGNTVSGSLTAGSVL
-436 IGTATNA
+436 IGTAA
-443 ALTVSGTMQADSVT
+443 ADLTVSGTMQADSVT
-457 VQGATGDATLTVSG
+457 VQGDAAAAMLTVSG
-471 DKSSVTIGALNLNKS
+471 AKSSATIGALNLNKS

-504 FAKDSTGDFTVNG
+504 FAKDSTGKFTVNG

-529 AKDATGTNKVNV
+529 AKDAAGANKVNV

-552 TANAGSLTVD
+552 TANAGSLTVN

-578 ATKAGLVVL
+578 STKAGLVVL
-587 TNSGTLTLGSAAD
+587 TDSGTLTLGSAAD
-600 IGTEANVVTLTKG
+600 IGTEAGVVTLTKG

-635 TKINKALKI
+635 TKINKALNI
-644 ATQADV
+644 AAKNDV

-723 AKVNTNAKTDLA
+723 AKVNENQKTTLA
-735 TSLAV
+735 SNLTV
-740 GATGAATG
+740 GTDGF
-748 NEFANNLGVQSL
+748 EHNLGVQSL
-760 IFATTAPTGTTAP
+760 IFETKAPSTGATNAK
-773 VAVTVDGGK
+773 VTVDGK
-782 SLTLYGSLTD
+782 MLTLYGSLTD

-810 VVPTTVTVQS
+810 VVPTAVTVQN

-842 KVTLTSGSM
+842 EVTLTSGSM

-858 TVKSLNTTA
+858 TVKSLTTTA
-867 QGSAT
+867 NGSAT

-878 LTLKSLAGEDGV
+878 LTLKSLAGEAGA
-890 VTVDGNGVLTVESL
+890 VTVAGNGVLTVESL
-904 ATGAQA
+904 AAGANA

-915 GSHVDD
+915 GSAVDATN
-921 KHTKAKVAKY
+921 TKAKVAKY
-931 FRLAEATSKTDAA
+931 FRLAEATSTTDAA
-944 TTLGTVTRTAGTAT
+944 TTLGKVTRTPDTAT

-983 VDHTADPF
+983 VDDTADPF

-1010 AGTAAMTGLTVFDM
+1010 DRTEMTGLTVFDM

-1074 TEGNEENRLTVGDAM
+1074 TAAHEENRLTVGDAM

-1300 TKSDISAANSMGNWS
+1300 TKNDISAANSMGNWS

>member
-54 TGVADNVYIGTGV
+54 TGATSDVYIGTGV
-67 THSLVGTTTTSK
+67 VHSLTGAATTSK
-79 GNQIWDTTTSA
+79 GNQIWDTTKRV
-90 WITAQENAN
+90 WKTAEENKA
-99 LASTSKVILD
+99 LVAESTVILD

-118 AEGSV
+118 AEGS
-123 ADASATLAIASLKST
+123 AGDTQATLAITSLEST
-138 GVVNVTAGNAAESS
+138 GVVNVTAGNAA
-152 SSAATAQITTTGNAD
+152 SSAAATAKITTTQHAD
-167 LIGGQLNFLANPN
+167 LIGGQLNFLANPK
-180 ATTKAASAVGV
+180 ATTKAAAASADGS
-191 TKAKTY
+191 TQAKTY

-212 AATTDQA
+212 AATADQA

-233 TIKGANVNVKNATFA
+233 TIKGASVNVKNATFA
-248 NEGALTIQATGS
+248 NEGVLTLEANQVA
-260 TNPTVKFAS
+260 FAS
-269 DYTQGT
+269 DYTKGA
-275 GNSGKL
+275 GNDGQLTVSG
-281 DVIGASEF
+281 SSTF
-289 TGNVKFDSVKV
+289 SGNVNVDSVKV
-300 GVARTTAN
+300 G
-308 AATNVVSE
+308 ATRSDTNTQAGTVE
-316 SVLLNGDVTVKG
+316 ETVLLNGAVEVSS
-328 TDKKAASFATGKLNI
+328 TDAKKPASFTTGLLNV
-343 TSGTFTVGGYATA
+343 TANSFTVGANATA
-356 DLGEVAVSGAGT
+356 DLGTVTVGGTATGLTVA
-368 SLAVNASGAA
+368 ASGAA

-384 VSQGTLTVDGDL
+384 VSKGTLTVSGDL

-421 AGNTVSGSLTAGSVL
+421 AGNTVAGKLTAGTVL
-436 IGTATNA
+436 IGATTASE
-443 ALTVSGTMQADSVT
+443 LTVTGTMQADAVT
-457 VQGATGDATLTVSG
+457 LKGDAAAKLTVNAADSSATLGTLTF
-471 DKSSVTIGALNLNKS
+471 DKNGTVEVGAS
-486 GTVSVG
+486 GTL
-492 NSGAVVVTGDTV
+492 VVTGDTT
-504 FAKDSTGDFTVNG
+504 FTKDAGSLAVNAA
-517 TGAKVSLQNVTF
+517 GAKATLQNVTF
-529 AKDATGTNKVNV
+529 AEGATGKIEVTNGDVTVN
-541 QNGSVTIDGTL
+541 GTL
-552 TANAGSLTVD
+552 TANAGSLTVN
-562 GATAAA
+562 GADVAKA
-568 TVNGKVAAAG
+568 TVNGKVVAAG
-578 ATKAGLVVL
+578 TTTSGLVVL
-587 TNSGTLTLGSAAD
+587 TNGTLALGATAD
-600 IGTEANVVTLTKG
+600 IGTGADVVTLTAG

-625 LATGTAEEQK
+625 LKTTLTAEQQK
-635 TKINKALKI
+635 EALNQALKF
-644 ATQADV
+644 TQGSVA
-650 SVTVTDEKL
+650 VTVSDDKL
-659 SSDQIIDLQKRIEA
+659 STDQIVDLQKRITATAGA
-673 NASGAAFDVTAITD
+673 NKAAFAVTAITD

-696 FLRADKTS
+696 FLRNDKQTTP
-704 GASFN
+704 SFN
-709 ISDLKGDVHLKNID
+709 ISTLAGDVHLKNID
-723 AKVNTNAKTDLA
+723 AKVNTNEKTDLA

-740 GATGAATG
+740 GATGGTNG

-792 TAKELI
+792 TAKELV
-798 QAYEYT
+798 QAYTYT
-804 DTTTKK
+804 DETTKK
-810 VVPTTVTVQS
+810 VKPTTIEVKNAS
-820 GGKFVLGDDTA
+820 SKLVLGDATA

-842 KVTLTSGSM
+842 AVTVTDGGFD
-851 TVNNGVF
+851 VYNGVF
-858 TVKSLNTTA
+858 TVKSLKVEANKGA
-867 QGSAT
+867 QVLDNG
-872 VAENAN
+872 N
-878 LTLKSLAGEDGV
+878 LTIKSLEGAGKVSVGG
-890 VTVDGNGVLTVESL
+890 TGVLTVESL
-904 ATGAQA
+904 ASGTTAQVA
-910 GVTLT
+910 VT
-915 GSHVDD
+915 GSGASE
-921 KHTKAKVAKY
+921 TAPKAKVAKY

-944 TTLGTVTRTAGTAT
+944 TTLGKVTRTPDTAT

-983 VDHTADPF
+983 VDVTADPF
-991 SDIKHVDS
+991 SDIEHVDS

-1010 AGTAAMTGLTVFDM
+1010 ANTEMTGLTVFDM

-1036 NKAIVRGGTVSGE
+1036 NKAIVRGGTVSDE

-1061 WDAKTGIGSLALF
+1061 WDAKTGLGSVQLF
-1074 TEGNEENRLTVGDAM
+1074 DGTTTQTGGITIGDAM
-1089 LDGKVVNGTA
+1089 LDGTLVNGEA
-1099 QVKVQN
+1099 VVKVQN

-1151 SMGEFKAASQALEEG
+1151 SLGEIKAASQALEEG

>member
-54 TGVADNVYIGTGV
+54 TGGANDVYIGTGV
-67 THSLVGTTTTSK
+67 VHSLTGAATTSK
-79 GNQIWDTTTSA
+79 GNQIWDESKKV
-90 WITAQENAN
+90 WKTAEENAALGGN
-99 LASTSKVILD
+99 STVILD
-109 GTLNVGVKL
+109 GTLNVGVQLKEGGT
-118 AEGSV
+118 AEAGANLLV
-123 ADASATLAIASLKST
+123 DSLKST
-138 GVVNVTAGNAAESS
+138 GIVNITAGNAA
-152 SSAATAQITTTGNAD
+152 ATGASGAVVKATGAVD
-167 LIGGQLNFLANPN
+167 LLGGELNFLANPN
-180 ATTKAASAVGV
+180 ATTKAAAASADGS
-191 TKAKTY
+191 TQAKTY
-197 GALSLESTGDVTLGQ
+197 GALSLESTGNVTLGQ

-248 NEGALTIQATGS
+248 NEGVLTLEAT
-260 TNPTVKFAS
+260 NVAFAS
-269 DYTQGT
+269 DYTKGA
-275 GNSGKL
+275 GNDGQLTVS
-281 DVIGASEF
+281 GASTF
-289 TGNVKFDSVKV
+289 SGNVNVDSVKV
-300 GVARTTAN
+300 G
-308 AATNVVSE
+308 ATRSATDTQAGTVE
-316 SVLLNGDVTVKG
+316 ETVLLNGAVTVSS
-328 TDKKAASFATGKLNI
+328 TDAKKPASFTTGLLNV
-343 TSGTFTVGGYATA
+343 TADSFTVGADATA
-356 DLGEVAVSGAGT
+356 DLGTVTVGGTATGLTVA
-368 SLAVNASGAA
+368 ASGAA

-384 VSQGTLTVDGDL
+384 VSNGTLTVAGDL
-396 TVNKAADT
+396 TVKKAADT

-436 IGTATNA
+436 IGTATDA

-457 VQGATGDATLTVSG
+457 VQGDTGAARLTVSG
-471 DKSSVTIGALNLNKS
+471 TKSSVTIGALNLNKS

-504 FAKDSTGDFTVNG
+504 FAKDSTGNFSVSG
-517 TGAKVSLQNVTF
+517 TDAKVTLQNVSF
-529 AKDATGTNKVNV
+529 AKEATGKVNV
-541 QNGSVTIDGTL
+541 QDGSVTIDGTL

-578 ATKAGLVVL
+578 STKAGLVVL

-635 TKINKALKI
+635 TKINKALNI
-644 ATQADV
+644 ATKADV

-687 STGKEYTEL
+687 SMGKEYTEL

-723 AKVNTNAKTDLA
+723 AKVNTDKSTTLA
-735 TSLAV
+735 SALTV
-740 GATGAATG
+740 GGTAG
-748 NEFANNLGVQSL
+748 FAHNLGVQSL

-792 TAKELI
+792 TAKELV
-798 QAYEYT
+798 QAYTYT
-804 DTTTKK
+804 DETTKK
-810 VVPTTVTVQS
+810 VKPTTIEVKTAS
-820 GGKFVLGDDTA
+820 KLVLGDATA

-842 KVTLTSGSM
+842 EVTLTSGSM

-858 TVKSLNTTA
+858 TVKSLKTTA
-867 QGSAT
+867 NGSAS

-878 LTLKSLAGEDGV
+878 LTLKSLGGEGGAV
-890 VTVDGNGVLTVESL
+890 AVAGNGVLTVESL
-904 ATGAQA
+904 DTSAQA

-921 KHTKAKVAKY
+921 KNTKAKVAKY
-931 FRLAEATSKTDAA
+931 FRLAEATSTTDAA
-944 TTLGTVTRTAGTAT
+944 TTLGKVTRTNAT
-958 QLVVGTTDDSVLT
+958 QLVVGTADDSVLT

-983 VDHTADPF
+983 VDYTADPF

-1005 NVNVA
+1005 NVNA
-1010 AGTAAMTGLTVFDM
+1010 DHTEMTGLTVFDM

-1074 TEGNEENRLTVGDAM
+1074 TGNEENRLTVGDAM
-1089 LDGKVVNGTA
+1089 LGGKVVNGTA

-1137 AMLTQFSQAVNGMT
+1137 AMLTQFSQAVNGMA

-1340 TPHAGIRYT
+1340 TPHAGIRYM

-1441 FGINYTLGAGSD
+1441 FGINYTLGAGGD

>member
-43 IAGGAVAAQPE
+43 IAGGAVAAQPDE
-54 TGVADNVYIGTGV
+54 GAATDVYIGTGV
-67 THSLVGTTTTSK
+67 VHSLTGGATTSK
-79 GNQIWDTTTSA
+79 GNQIWDTTNNA
-90 WITAQENAN
+90 WKTAEENAALN
-99 LASTSKVILD
+99 AQKTVILD

-152 SSAATAQITTTGNAD
+152 AAATAKITTNGNAD

-180 ATTKAASAVGV
+180 ATTKAAAASADGS
-191 TKAKTY
+191 TQAKTY
-197 GALSLESTGDVTLGQ
+197 GALSLESTGNVTLGQ
-212 AATTDQA
+212 AATTDRA

-248 NEGALTIQATGS
+248 NEGVLTLEAT
-260 TNPTVKFAS
+260 NVAFAS
-269 DYTQGT
+269 DYTKGA
-275 GNSGKL
+275 GNDGQLTVS
-281 DVIGASEF
+281 GASTF
-289 TGNVKFDSVKV
+289 SGNVNVDSVKV
-300 GVARTTAN
+300 G
-308 AATNVVSE
+308 ATRSATDTQAGTVE
-316 SVLLNGDVTVKG
+316 ETVLLNGAVTVSS
-328 TDKKAASFATGKLNI
+328 TDAKKPASFTTGLLNV
-343 TSGTFTVGGYATA
+343 TANSFTVGANATA
-356 DLGEVAVSGAGT
+356 DLGTVTVGGTATGLTVA
-368 SLAVNASGAA
+368 ASGAA

-384 VSQGTLTVDGDL
+384 VSNGTLTVGGDL

-421 AGNTVSGSLTAGSVL
+421 AGNTVGGKLTAGTVL
-436 IGTATNA
+436 IGATTASDLAVT
-443 ALTVSGTMQADSVT
+443 GTMQADAVT
-457 VQGATGDATLTVSG
+457 LKGDEVAKLAVNAADSSATLGTLTFG
-471 DKSSVTIGALNLNKS
+471 KS
-486 GTVSVG
+486 GTVEVG
-492 NSGAVVVTGDTV
+492 ASGTLVVTGDTV
-504 FAKDSTGDFTVNG
+504 FAKDSTGNFSVSG
-517 TGAKVSLQNVTF
+517 TDAKVTLQNVSF
-529 AKDATGTNKVNV
+529 AKEATGKVNV
-541 QNGSVTIDGTL
+541 QDGSVTIDGTL
-552 TANAGSLTVD
+552 TANSGSLTIN

-568 TVNGKVAAAG
+568 TVNGKVVAAG
-578 ATKAGLVVL
+578 LTKTGLVEL
-587 TNSGTLTLGSAAD
+587 TQGTLTLGSTAD
-600 IGTEANVVTLTKG
+600 IGTETGAVKLTAGK
-613 TLEATS
+613 LEAAS
-619 ALLTAN
+619 ALLLAN
-625 LATGTAEEQK
+625 QDSTVTDEAAKKKLL
-635 TKINKALKI
+635 NKALGLASKNTNLSI
-644 ATQADV
+644 
-650 SVTVTDEKL
+650 TVTDEKL
-659 SSDQIIDLQKRIEA
+659 SSDQIVDLQTRI
-673 NASGAAFDVTAITD
+673 NDKASGAAFAVTAITD

-696 FLRADKTS
+696 FLRDDKATS
-704 GASFN
+704 PSFN
-709 ISDLKGDVHLKNID
+709 ISTLAGDVHLKNID
-723 AKVNTNAKTDLA
+723 AKVNTDKSTTLA
-735 TSLAV
+735 SVLNV
-740 GATGAATG
+740 GGADG
-748 NEFANNLGVQSL
+748 FAHNLGVQSL
-760 IFATTAPTGTTAP
+760 IFETTAPSTGATNAN
-773 VAVTVDGGK
+773 VTVDGK
-782 SLTLYGSLTD
+782 MLTLYGSLTD

-798 QAYEYT
+798 QAYEFT
-804 DTTTKK
+804 NTTTKK
-810 VVPTTVTVQS
+810 VVPTAVTVKT
-820 GGKFVLGDDTA
+820 GGTFVLGDDTA

-858 TVKSLNTTA
+858 TVKSLKTTA

-878 LTLKSLAGEDGV
+878 LTLKSLAGEGGA

-944 TTLGTVTRTAGTAT
+944 TTLGTVTRTNAT

-983 VDHTADPF
+983 VDYTADPF

-1005 NVNVA
+1005 NVNA
-1010 AGTAAMTGLTVFDM
+1010 DHTEMTGLIVFDM

-1074 TEGNEENRLTVGDAM
+1074 TGTHGENSLTVGDAM

-1151 SMGEFKAASQALEEG
+1151 SMGDEFKAASQALEEG

>member
-54 TGVADNVYIGTGV
+54 TGTANDVYIGTGV

-79 GNQIWDTTTSA
+79 GNQIWDTTNSA
-90 WITAQENAN
+90 WKTAEENAA
-99 LASTSKVILD
+99 LVAGSTVILD

-118 AEGSV
+118 KEGGTAEAGAELS
-123 ADASATLAIASLKST
+123 IASLKST
-138 GVVNVTAGNAAESS
+138 GIVNITAGNAA
-152 SSAATAQITTTGNAD
+152 ATGASGAKVVATGAVD
-167 LIGGQLNFLANPN
+167 LLGGELNFLANPN
-180 ATTKAASAVGV
+180 ATTKAAAASADGS
-191 TKAKTY
+191 TQAKTY

-233 TIKGANVNVKNATFA
+233 TIKGANVNVTNATFA
-248 NEGALTIQATGS
+248 NEGALTIQATGQA
-260 TNPTVKFAS
+260 NPTVKFAS

-289 TGNVKFDSVKV
+289 TGNVKFDSVMV
-300 GVARTTAN
+300 GAARTTADAEN
-308 AATNVVSE
+308 NVVSE
-316 SVLLNGDVTVKG
+316 SVLLTGNVTVKG
-328 TDKKAASFATGKLNI
+328 TANKAASFATGKLNI
-343 TSGTFTVGGYATA
+343 MSGTFTVGSYATA
-356 DLGEVAVSGAGT
+356 DLGEGAVSGADT
-368 SLAVNASGAA
+368 SLVVSASGAA

-384 VSQGTLTVDGDL
+384 VSKGTLTVAGDL

-421 AGNTVSGSLTAGSVL
+421 AGNTVSVSGSLTAGSVL
-436 IGTATNA
+436 IGTATDA
-443 ALTVSGTMQADSVT
+443 ALNVSGTMQADSVT
-457 VQGATGDATLTVSG
+457 VQGDSGAATLTVSG
-471 DKSSVTIGALNLNKS
+471 AKSSVTIGALNLNKS

-529 AKDATGTNKVNV
+529 AKDAAGTNKVNV
-541 QNGSVTIDGTL
+541 QDGSVTIDGTL
-552 TANAGSLTVD
+552 TANAGSLTV
-562 GATAAA
+562 GSATAAA

-578 ATKAGLVVL
+578 STKAGLVVL
-587 TNSGTLTLGSAAD
+587 TNGTLTLGSAAD

-625 LATGTAEEQK
+625 LATGTAEAQK
-635 TKINKALKI
+635 TKINKALNIEAKD
-644 ATQADV
+644 DV

-687 STGKEYTEL
+687 GTGKEYTEL

-723 AKVNTNAKTDLA
+723 AKVNTDKSTTLA
-735 TSLAV
+735 SVLKV
-740 GATGAATG
+740 GGADG
-748 NEFANNLGVQSL
+748 FAHNLGVQSL
-760 IFATTAPTGTTAP
+760 IFETTAPSTGATNAN
-773 VAVTVDGGK
+773 VTVDGK
-782 SLTLYGSLTD
+782 MLTLYGSLTD

-804 DTTTKK
+804 NTTTKK
-810 VVPTTVTVQS
+810 VVPTAVTVQN

-842 KVTLTSGSM
+842 EVTLTSGSM

-858 TVKSLNTTA
+858 TVKSLKTTA

-878 LTLKSLAGEDGV
+878 LTLKSLAGEAGGD

-944 TTLGTVTRTAGTAT
+944 TTLGTVTRTADTAT
-958 QLVVGTTDDSVLT
+958 QLVVGTADDSVLT

-983 VDHTADPF
+983 VDVTADPF

-1010 AGTAAMTGLTVFDM
+1010 GGTVMTGLTVFDM

-1074 TEGNEENRLTVGDAM
+1074 EEAHEGNSLTVGDAM
-1089 LDGKVVNGTA
+1089 LDGKFVNGTA

-1300 TKSDISAANSMGNWS
+1300 TKNDISAANSMGNWS

>member
-54 TGVADNVYIGTGV
+54 TGGANDVYIGTGV
-67 THSLVGTTTTSK
+67 VHSLTGAATTSK
-79 GNQIWDTTTSA
+79 GNQIWDESKKV
-90 WITAQENAN
+90 WKTAEENAALGGN
-99 LASTSKVILD
+99 STVILD

-118 AEGSV
+118 AEGSTGGDV
-123 ADASATLAIASLKST
+123 GATLGIASLKST
-138 GVVNVTAGNAAESS
+138 GVVNVTAGNAA
-152 SSAATAQITTTGNAD
+152 SSAAATAKITTTGNAD

-180 ATTKAASAVGV
+180 ATTKAAAASADGG
-191 TKAKTY
+191 TPAKTY

-248 NEGALTIQATGS
+248 NEGVLTLEANQVA
-260 TNPTVKFAS
+260 FAS
-269 DYTQGT
+269 DYTKGA
-275 GNSGKL
+275 GNDGQLTVS
-281 DVIGASEF
+281 GASTF
-289 TGNVKFDSVKV
+289 SGNVNVDSVKV
-300 GVARTTAN
+300 GATRSATDTTAG
-308 AATNVVSE
+308 TVE
-316 SVLLNGDVTVKG
+316 ETVLLNGAVTVSS
-328 TDKKAASFATGKLNI
+328 TDAKKPASFTTGLLNVAAN
-343 TSGTFTVGGYATA
+343 SFTVGANATA
-356 DLGEVAVSGAGT
+356 DLGTVTVGGTATGLTVA
-368 SLAVNASGAA
+368 ASGAA

-384 VSQGTLTVDGDL
+384 VSNGTLTVAGDL
-396 TVNKAADT
+396 TVKKAADT

-421 AGNTVSGSLTAGSVL
+421 TGNTVSVSGSLTAGSVL
-436 IGTATNA
+436 IGTAA
-443 ALTVSGTMQADSVT
+443 AGLTVSGTMQADSVT
-457 VQGATGDATLTVSG
+457 VQGDAAAATLTVSG
-471 DKSSVTIGALNLNKS
+471 DKSSATIGALNLNKS
-486 GTVSVG
+486 GTVSVVD
-492 NSGAVVVTGDTV
+492 SGAVVVTGDTV

-529 AKDATGTNKVNV
+529 AKDATGASKVNV
-541 QNGSVTIDGTL
+541 QSGSVTIDGTL
-552 TANAGSLTVD
+552 TANSGSLTIA

-568 TVNGKVAAAG
+568 TVNGKVVAAG
-578 ATKAGLVVL
+578 STKTGLVEL
-587 TNSGTLTLGSAAD
+587 TQGTLTLGSAAD
-600 IGTEANVVTLTKG
+600 IGTEADVVTLTKG

-625 LATGTAEEQK
+625 LATGTAEAQK

-773 VAVTVDGGK
+773 VAVTIDGGK

-792 TAKELI
+792 TAKELV
-798 QAYEYT
+798 QAYTYT
-804 DTTTKK
+804 DESTKK
-810 VVPTTVTVQS
+810 VQPTTIEVKNAS
-820 GGKFVLGDDTA
+820 SKLVLGDATA

-842 KVTLTSGSM
+842 AVTVTDGGFD
-851 TVNNGVF
+851 VYNGVF
-858 TVKSLNTTA
+858 TVKSLKVEANKVA
-867 QGSAT
+867 QVLDSG
-872 VAENAN
+872 N
-878 LTLKSLAGEDGV
+878 LTIKSLEGAGKVSVGG
-890 VTVDGNGVLTVESL
+890 TGVLTVESL
-904 ATGAQA
+904 ASGTTAQVAVAGSGASETA
-910 GVTLT
+910 P
-915 GSHVDD
+915 
-921 KHTKAKVAKY
+921 KAKVAKY

-944 TTLGTVTRTAGTAT
+944 TTLSAIAMGKAS
-958 QLVVGTTDDSVLT
+958 QLVVGTADDSVLT

-983 VDHTADPF
+983 VDDTADPF

-1010 AGTAAMTGLTVFDM
+1010 ARTEMTGLTVFDM

-1074 TEGNEENRLTVGDAM
+1074 TGAHEENSLTVGDAM

-1137 AMLTQFSQAVNGMT
+1137 AMLTRFSQAVNGMT
-1151 SMGEFKAASQALEEG
+1151 SRGEIKAASQALEEG

>member
-54 TGVADNVYIGTGV
+54 TGGANDVYIGTGV
-67 THSLVGTTTTSK
+67 VHSLTGGATTSK
-79 GNQIWDTTTSA
+79 GNQIWDTANNA
-90 WITAQENAN
+90 WKTAEENAP
-99 LASTSKVILD
+99 LDAQKTVILD

-118 AEGSV
+118 GSV
-123 ADASATLAIASLKST
+123 EDTSATLGIASLKST
-138 GVVNVTAGNAAESS
+138 GVVNVTAGNAASS
-152 SSAATAQITTTGNAD
+152 DAATAKITTTGNAD

-180 ATTKAASAVGV
+180 ATTKAAAASADGS
-191 TKAKTY
+191 TQAKTY
-197 GALSLESTGDVTLGQ
+197 GALSLDATGNVTLGQ
-212 AATTDQA
+212 AATADQA

-233 TIKGANVNVKNATFA
+233 TIKGANVNVTNATFA

-260 TNPTVKFAS
+260 TNPAVKFAS

-300 GVARTTAN
+300 GATRTTAN

-316 SVLLNGDVTVKG
+316 SVLLNGDVTVNG
-328 TDKKAASFATGKLNI
+328 TAKKAASFATGKLNI
-343 TSGTFTVGGYATA
+343 TSGTFTVDSYATA
-356 DLGEVAVSGAGT
+356 DLGEVAVSGADT
-368 SLAVNASGAA
+368 RLVVNASGAA

-384 VSQGTLTVDGDL
+384 VSHGTLAVAGDL

-436 IGTATNA
+436 IGTAANA

-457 VQGATGDATLTVSG
+457 VQADPVTQSGDNIDAATLTVSG
-471 DKSSVTIGALNLNKS
+471 AKSSVTIGALNLNKS

-504 FAKDSTGDFTVNG
+504 FAKDSTGSFSVSG
-517 TGAKVSLQNVTF
+517 TDAKVTLQNVSF
-529 AKDATGTNKVNV
+529 AKEATGKVNV
-541 QNGSVTIDGTL
+541 QDGSVTIDGTL
-552 TANAGSLTVD
+552 TANAGSLTVGGD
-562 GATAAA
+562 TAAA

-578 ATKAGLVVL
+578 STKAGLVVL
-587 TNSGTLTLGSAAD
+587 TNGTLTLGSAAD
-600 IGTEANVVTLTKG
+600 IGTEADVVTLTRG

-625 LATGTAEEQK
+625 LATGTAEAQK

-644 ATQADV
+644 ETRANV

-696 FLRADKTS
+696 FLRDDKATS
-704 GASFN
+704 PSFN
-709 ISDLKGDVHLKNID
+709 ISTLDGDVHLKNID
-723 AKVNTNAKTDLA
+723 AKVNENRKTTLA
-735 TSLAV
+735 SALTVEGTA
-740 GATGAATG
+740 G
-748 NEFANNLGVQSL
+748 FAHNLGVQSL
-760 IFATTAPTGTTAP
+760 IFETTAPSTGATNAK
-773 VAVTVDGGK
+773 VTVEGK
-782 SLTLYGSLTD
+782 MLTLYGSLTD

-804 DTTTKK
+804 NTTTKE
-810 VVPTTVTVQS
+810 VVPTAVTVRN

-842 KVTLTSGSM
+842 EVTLTSGSM

-858 TVKSLNTTA
+858 TVKSLTA
-867 QGSAT
+867 NGSAA

-878 LTLKSLAGEDGV
+878 LTLKSLGGESGAV
-890 VTVDGNGVLTVESL
+890 AVAGNGVLTVESL

-944 TTLGTVTRTAGTAT
+944 TTLGTVTRTAVTAT
-958 QLVVGTTDDSVLT
+958 QLVVGTADDSVLT

-1005 NVNVA
+1005 NVNA
-1010 AGTAAMTGLTVFDM
+1010 DHAEMTGLTVFDM

-1049 IGLANVSGKSLT
+1049 IGLANVSGKSLM

-1074 TEGNEENRLTVGDAM
+1074 TSNEQNSLTVGDAM

-1151 SMGEFKAASQALEEG
+1151 SLGEIKAASQALEEG

-1243 AQYDATLGA
+1243 AQYDATIGA

>member
-43 IAGGAVAAQPE
+43 IAGGAVAAQAAK
-54 TGVADNVYIGTGV
+54 GVDNNVYIGTGV

-90 WITAQENAN
+90 WIAAQENAE
-99 LASTSKVILD
+99 LAQASKVILD

-118 AEGSV
+118 GSA
-123 ADASATLAIASLKST
+123 ADTSATLAIASLNST

-152 SSAATAQITTTGNAD
+152 AAIAKITTTGNAD

-180 ATTKAASAVGV
+180 ATTKAAATSADGR
-191 TKAKTY
+191 TQAKTY

-212 AATTDQA
+212 AATTNQA

-233 TIKGANVNVKNATFA
+233 TIKGANVNVTNATFA
-248 NEGALTIQATGS
+248 NEGVLTLEANQVA
-260 TNPTVKFAS
+260 FAS
-269 DYTQGT
+269 DYTKGA
-275 GNSGKL
+275 GNDGQLTVS
-281 DVIGASEF
+281 GASTF
-289 TGNVKFDSVKV
+289 SGNVNVDSVKV
-300 GVARTTAN
+300 G
-308 AATNVVSE
+308 ATRSATDTQAGTVE
-316 SVLLNGDVTVKG
+316 ETVLLNGAVEVSS
-328 TDKKAASFATGKLNI
+328 TDAKKPASFTTGLLNVAAN
-343 TSGTFTVGGYATA
+343 SFTVGANATA
-356 DLGEVAVSGAGT
+356 DLGTVTVGGTATGLTVA
-368 SLAVNASGAA
+368 ASGAA

-384 VSQGTLTVDGDL
+384 VSEGSLTVAGDL
-396 TVNKAADT
+396 TVKAAADT

-421 AGNTVSGSLTAGSVL
+421 TGNTVSGSLTAGSVL
-436 IGTATNA
+436 IGTAA
-443 ALTVSGTMQADSVT
+443 ADLTVSGTMQADSVT
-457 VQGATGDATLTVSG
+457 VQGDAAAATLTVSG
-471 DKSSVTIGALNLNKS
+471 AKSSATIGALNLNKS

-529 AKDATGTNKVNV
+529 AKDAAGANKVNV

-552 TANAGSLTVD
+552 TANAGSLTVN

-578 ATKAGLVVL
+578 STKAGLVVL
-587 TNSGTLTLGSAAD
+587 TDSGTLTLGSAAD
-600 IGTEANVVTLTKG
+600 IGTEAGVVTLTKG

-635 TKINKALKI
+635 TKINKALNI
-644 ATQADV
+644 AAKNDV

-792 TAKELI
+792 TAKELV
-798 QAYEYT
+798 QAYTYT
-804 DTTTKK
+804 DETTKK
-810 VVPTTVTVQS
+810 VQPTTIEVKNAS
-820 GGKFVLGDDTA
+820 SKLVLGDATA

-842 KVTLTSGSM
+842 AVTVTDGGFD
-851 TVNNGVF
+851 VYNGVF
-858 TVKSLNTTA
+858 TVKSLKVEANKVA
-867 QGSAT
+867 QVLDSG
-872 VAENAN
+872 N
-878 LTLKSLAGEDGV
+878 LTIKSLEGAGEVSVGG
-890 VTVDGNGVLTVESL
+890 TGVLTVESL
-904 ATGAQA
+904 ASGTTAQVAVA
-910 GVTLT
+910 GSA
-915 GSHVDD
+915 GSE
-921 KHTKAKVAKY
+921 TAPKAKVAKY

-944 TTLGTVTRTAGTAT
+944 TTLGTVDRTGAT

-983 VDHTADPF
+983 VDDTADSF

-1005 NVNVA
+1005 NVNA
-1010 AGTAAMTGLTVFDM
+1010 DHAEMTGLTVFDM

-1036 NKAIVRGGTVSGE
+1036 NKAIVRSGTVSGE

-1074 TEGNEENRLTVGDAM
+1074 TGNEKNSLTVGDAM

>member
-32 KTVIAAAAAAM
+32 KTVIAAAAAAAM
-43 IAGGAVAAQPE
+43 IAGGAVAAEP
-54 TGVADNVYIGTGV
+54 TGIDGNSYYVGA
-67 THSLVGTTTTSK
+67 GTTHTLLGTKVDAAGIKKWDVAGKKWVGLTDNTSFIAT
-79 GNQIWDTTTSA
+79 ND
-90 WITAQENAN
+90 
-99 LASTSKVILD
+99 VFVD
-109 GTLNVGVKL
+109 GTVNVGVDIST
-118 AEGSV
+118 GT
-123 ADASATLAIASLKST
+123 DTTASLKVKSLTST
-138 GVVNVTAGNAAESS
+138 GTINITAGNAAVV
-152 SSAATAQITTTGNAD
+152 
-167 LIGGQLNFLANPN
+167 
-180 ATTKAASAVGV
+180 ASAVGAGIESSDAV
-191 TKAKTY
+191 SLTGGSLNFLNNAGATTKPAAATEAGNDAKVY
-197 GALSLESTGDVTLGQ
+197 GSLTLEAKQGNVTLGQ
-212 AATTDQA
+212 AATTDKA

-224 VKVDKDISA
+224 VKVAKDIEA
-233 TIKGANVNVKNATFA
+233 TITAKDAVIVDNATFA
-248 NEGALTIQATGS
+248 NEGKLKLVGT
-260 TNPTVKFAS
+260 TNGVKFAA

-289 TGNVKFDSVKV
+289 TGNVKFDSVMV
-300 GVARTTAN
+300 GAARTTAD
-308 AATNVVSE
+308 AANNVVSE
-316 SVLLNGDVTVKG
+316 SVLLNGAVTVKG

-343 TSGTFTVGGYATA
+343 TSGTFTVDSYATA
-356 DLGEVAVSGAGT
+356 DLGEVAVSGADT

-384 VSQGTLTVDGDL
+384 VSTGTLTVAGDL

-421 AGNTVSGSLTAGSVL
+421 TGNTVSVSGSLTAGSVL
-436 IGTATNA
+436 IGTAANA

-457 VQGATGDATLTVSG
+457 VQGDTGAATLTVSG
-471 DKSSVTIGALNLNKS
+471 AKSSATIGALNLNKS

-541 QNGSVTIDGTL
+541 QSGSVTIDGTL
-552 TANAGSLTVD
+552 TANSGSLTIA

-568 TVNGKVAAAG
+568 TVNGKVVAAG
-578 ATKAGLVVL
+578 STKTGLVEL
-587 TNSGTLTLGSAAD
+587 TQGTLTLGSTAD
-600 IGTEANVVTLTKG
+600 IGTETGAVKLTAGK
-613 TLEATS
+613 LEAAS
-619 ALLTAN
+619 ALLLAN
-625 LATGTAEEQK
+625 QDSTVTDEAAKKKLL
-635 TKINKALKI
+635 NKALGLS
-644 ATQADV
+644 TQNT
-650 SVTVTDEKL
+650 SLLITVTDEKL
-659 SSDQIIDLQKRIEA
+659 SSDQIVDLQTRI
-673 NASGAAFDVTAITD
+673 NDKASGAAFAVTAITD

-696 FLRADKTS
+696 FLRDDKATS
-704 GASFN
+704 PSFN
-709 ISDLKGDVHLKNID
+709 ISTLAGDVHLKNID
-723 AKVNTNAKTDLA
+723 AKVNTDKSTTLA
-735 TSLAV
+735 SALTV
-740 GATGAATG
+740 GGAAG
-748 NEFANNLGVQSL
+748 FAHNLGVQSL
-760 IFATTAPTGTTAP
+760 IFETTAPSTGATNAN
-773 VAVTVDGGK
+773 VTVDGK
-782 SLTLYGSLTD
+782 MLTLYGSLTD

-810 VVPTTVTVQS
+810 VVPTAVTVQND
-820 GGKFVLGDDTA
+820 GKFVLGDDTA
-831 GAAQRYGNLNA
+831 GVAQRYGNLNA
-842 KVTLTSGSM
+842 EVTLTSGSM

-858 TVKSLNTTA
+858 TVKSLKTTA
-867 QGSAT
+867 NGSAA

-878 LTLKSLAGEDGV
+878 LTLKSLAGEAGA
-890 VTVDGNGVLTVESL
+890 VTVSGNGVLTVESL
-904 ATGAQA
+904 ATGANA
-910 GVTLT
+910 DVRLT
-915 GSHVDD
+915 GSAVAPTN
-921 KHTKAKVAKY
+921 TKAKVAKY

-944 TTLGTVTRTAGTAT
+944 TTLGTVTRTGAT
-958 QLVVGTTDDSVLT
+958 QLVVGTADDSVLT

-983 VDHTADPF
+983 VDVTADPF

-1010 AGTAAMTGLTVFDM
+1010 ARPEMTELTVFDM

-1061 WDAKTGIGSLALF
+1061 WDAKTGLGSVQLF
-1074 TEGNEENRLTVGDAM
+1074 DGTTTQTGGITIGDAM
-1089 LDGKVVNGTA
+1089 LDGTLVNGEA
-1099 QVKVQN
+1099 VVKVQN

-1151 SMGEFKAASQALEEG
+1151 SLGEIKAASQALEEG

-1264 GTATSIDNDVDFVGF
+1264 GTTTSIDNDVDFVGF

-1300 TKSDISAANSMGNWS
+1300 TKNDISAANSMGNWS

>member
-43 IAGGAVAAQPE
+43 IAGGAVAAQPK
-54 TGVADNVYIGTGV
+54 TGVANNVYIGTGV

-90 WITAQENAN
+90 WIAAQENAE
-99 LASTSKVILD
+99 LAQASKVILD

-118 AEGSV
+118 GSA
-123 ADASATLAIASLKST
+123 ADTSATLAIASLNST

-152 SSAATAQITTTGNAD
+152 AAIAKITTTGNAD

-180 ATTKAASAVGV
+180 ATTKAAATSADGR
-191 TKAKTY
+191 TQAKTY

-212 AATTDQA
+212 AATTNQA

-233 TIKGANVNVKNATFA
+233 TIKGANVNVTNATFA
-248 NEGALTIQATGS
+248 NEGVLTLEANQVA
-260 TNPTVKFAS
+260 FAS
-269 DYTQGT
+269 DYTKGA
-275 GNSGKL
+275 GNDGQLTVS
-281 DVIGASEF
+281 GASTF
-289 TGNVKFDSVKV
+289 SGNVNVDSVKV
-300 GVARTTAN
+300 G
-308 AATNVVSE
+308 ATRSATDTQAGTVE
-316 SVLLNGDVTVKG
+316 ETVLLNGAVEVSS
-328 TDKKAASFATGKLNI
+328 TDAKKPASFTTGLLNVAAN
-343 TSGTFTVGGYATA
+343 SFTVGANATA
-356 DLGEVAVSGAGT
+356 DLGTVTVGGTATGLTVA
-368 SLAVNASGAA
+368 ASGAA

-384 VSQGTLTVDGDL
+384 VSQGTLTVAGDL

-421 AGNTVSGSLTAGSVL
+421 AGNAVSGSLTAGSVL
-436 IGTATNA
+436 IGTAANA

-457 VQGATGDATLTVSG
+457 VQGDAGDATLTVSG

-486 GTVSVG
+486 GKVSVVD
-492 NSGAVVVTGDTV
+492 SGAVVVTGDTV

-529 AKDATGTNKVNV
+529 AKDATGASKVNV
-541 QNGSVTIDGTL
+541 QSGSVTIDGTL
-552 TANAGSLTVD
+552 TANSGSLTIA

-568 TVNGKVAAAG
+568 TVNGKVVAAG
-578 ATKAGLVVL
+578 STKTGLVEL
-587 TNSGTLTLGSAAD
+587 TQGTLTLGSAAD
-600 IGTEANVVTLTKG
+600 IGTEADVVTLTKG

-625 LATGTAEEQK
+625 LATGTAEAQK

-792 TAKELI
+792 TAKELV
-798 QAYEYT
+798 QAYTYT
-804 DTTTKK
+804 DETTKK
-810 VVPTTVTVQS
+810 VQPTTIEVKNAS
-820 GGKFVLGDDTA
+820 SKLVLGDATA

-842 KVTLTSGSM
+842 AVTVTDGGFD
-851 TVNNGVF
+851 VYNGVF
-858 TVKSLNTTA
+858 TVKSLKVEANKVA
-867 QGSAT
+867 QVLDSG
-872 VAENAN
+872 N
-878 LTLKSLAGEDGV
+878 LTIKSLEGAGEVSVGG
-890 VTVDGNGVLTVESL
+890 TGVLTVESL
-904 ATGAQA
+904 ASGTTAPVAVA
-910 GVTLT
+910 GSA
-915 GSHVDD
+915 GSE
-921 KHTKAKVAKY
+921 TAPKAKVAKY
-931 FRLAEATSKTDAA
+931 FRLAEATSTTDAA
-944 TTLGTVTRTAGTAT
+944 TMIGRVVRSGAS

-1005 NVNVA
+1005 NVNA
-1010 AGTAAMTGLTVFDM
+1010 DHAEMTGLTVFDM

-1074 TEGNEENRLTVGDAM
+1074 TGNEKNSLTVGDAM

-1137 AMLTQFSQAVNGMT
+1137 AMLTQFSQAVNGMA

>member
-1 MNKSFKVVF
+1 MNV
-10 SKARSALMVVNEA
+10 
-23 TSSIQAKGT
+23 
-32 KTVIAAAAAAM
+32 
-43 IAGGAVAAQPE
+43 
-54 TGVADNVYIGTGV
+54 
-67 THSLVGTTTTSK
+67 
-79 GNQIWDTTTSA
+79 
-90 WITAQENAN
+90 
-99 LASTSKVILD
+99 
-109 GTLNVGVKL
+109 
-118 AEGSV
+118 
-123 ADASATLAIASLKST
+123 
-138 GVVNVTAGNAAESS
+138 
-152 SSAATAQITTTGNAD
+152 
-167 LIGGQLNFLANPN
+167 
-180 ATTKAASAVGV
+180 
-191 TKAKTY
+191 
-197 GALSLESTGDVTLGQ
+197 
-212 AATTDQA
+212 
-219 ASVLA
+219 
-224 VKVDKDISA
+224 
-233 TIKGANVNVKNATFA
+233 
-248 NEGALTIQATGS
+248 
-260 TNPTVKFAS
+260 
-269 DYTQGT
+269 
-275 GNSGKL
+275 
-281 DVIGASEF
+281 
-289 TGNVKFDSVKV
+289 DSVKV
-300 GVARTTAN
+300 GAN
-308 AATNVVSE
+308 RSATDTQSGTVE
-316 SVLLNGDVTVKG
+316 ETVLLNGAVTVSS
-328 TDKKAASFATGKLNI
+328 TDAKKPASFTTGLLNV
-343 TSGTFTVGGYATA
+343 TANSFTVGANATA
-356 DLGEVAVSGAGT
+356 DLGTVTVGANATGLTVA
-368 SLAVNASGAA
+368 ASGAA

-384 VSQGTLTVDGDL
+384 VSNGTLTVNGDL

-421 AGNTVSGSLTAGSVL
+421 TGNTVSVSGSLTAGSVL
-436 IGTATNA
+436 IGTAANA

-457 VQGATGDATLTVSG
+457 VQSDTDAATLTVSG
-471 DKSSVTIGALNLNKS
+471 AKSSVTIGALNLNKS
-486 GTVSVG
+486 GTVSVVD
-492 NSGAVVVTGDTV
+492 SGAVVVTGDTV
-504 FAKDSTGDFTVNG
+504 FAKDSKGDFTVNG
-517 TGAKVSLQNVTF
+517 TGAKVSLQNVSF
-529 AKDATGTNKVNV
+529 AKEATGKVNV
-541 QNGSVTIDGTL
+541 QDGSVTIDGTL
-552 TANAGSLTVD
+552 TANSGSLTIA

-568 TVNGKVAAAG
+568 TVNGKVVAAG
-578 ATKAGLVVL
+578 STKTGLVEL
-587 TNSGTLTLGSAAD
+587 TQGTLTLGSTAD
-600 IGTEANVVTLTKG
+600 IGTETGAVKLTAGK
-613 TLEATS
+613 LEAAS
-619 ALLTAN
+619 ALLLAN
-625 LATGTAEEQK
+625 QDSTVTDEAAKKKLL
-635 TKINKALKI
+635 NKALGLSTRNTRLSI
-644 ATQADV
+644 
-650 SVTVTDEKL
+650 TVTDEKL
-659 SSDQIIDLQKRIEA
+659 SSDQIVDLQTRI
-673 NASGAAFDVTAITD
+673 NDKASGAAFAVTAITD

-696 FLRADKTS
+696 FLRDDKATS
-704 GASFN
+704 PSFN
-709 ISDLKGDVHLKNID
+709 ISTLAGDVHLKNID
-723 AKVNTNAKTDLA
+723 AKVNTDKSTTLA
-735 TSLAV
+735 SALTV
-740 GATGAATG
+740 GGTAG
-748 NEFANNLGVQSL
+748 FAHNLGVQSL
-760 IFATTAPTGTTAP
+760 IFETTAPSTGATNAN
-773 VAVTVDGGK
+773 VTVDGK
-782 SLTLYGSLTD
+782 MLTLYGSLTD

-798 QAYEYT
+798 QAYEFT
-804 DTTTKK
+804 NTTTKK
-810 VVPTTVTVQS
+810 VVPTAVTVQD

-842 KVTLTSGSM
+842 EVTLTSGSM

-858 TVKSLNTTA
+858 TVKSLKTTA
-867 QGSAT
+867 NGSAS

-878 LTLKSLAGEDGV
+878 LTLKSLGGESGAV
-890 VTVDGNGVLTVESL
+890 AVAGNGVLTVESL
-904 ATGAQA
+904 ATGARA

-921 KHTKAKVAKY
+921 KNTKAKVAKY

-944 TTLGTVTRTAGTAT
+944 TTLGKVTRTPDTAT

-983 VDHTADPF
+983 VDVTADPF
-991 SDIKHVDS
+991 SDIEHVDS

-1010 AGTAAMTGLTVFDM
+1010 ANTEMTGLTVFDM

-1036 NKAIVRGGTVSGE
+1036 NKAIVRGGTVSDE

-1061 WDAKTGIGSLALF
+1061 WDAKTGLGSVQLF
-1074 TEGNEENRLTVGDAM
+1074 DGTTTQTGGITIGDAM
-1089 LDGKVVNGTA
+1089 LDGTLVNGEA
-1099 QVKVQN
+1099 VVKVQN

-1226 GYDLDLYGGVLG
+1226 GYDLDLYGGILG

-1320 KAFTFG
+1320 KALTFG

-1370 QAPLGVTFSGAFET
+1370 LAPLGVTFSGAFET

>member
-43 IAGGAVAAQPE
+43 IAGGAVAAEP
-54 TGVADNVYIGTGV
+54 TGIDGNSYYVGA
-67 THSLVGTTTTSK
+67 GTTHTLLGTK
-79 GNQIWDTTTSA
+79 VDAAGIKKWDVAGKKWVGLTDSTPF
-90 WITAQENAN
+90 TATND
-99 LASTSKVILD
+99 VFVD
-109 GTLNVGVKL
+109 GTVNVGVDISTGTDT
-118 AEGSV
+118 A
-123 ADASATLAIASLKST
+123 ASLKVKSLTST
-138 GVVNVTAGNAAESS
+138 GTINITAGNAAVV
-152 SSAATAQITTTGNAD
+152 
-167 LIGGQLNFLANPN
+167 
-180 ATTKAASAVGV
+180 ASAVGAGIESSDAV
-191 TKAKTY
+191 SLTGGSLNFLNNAGATTKPAAATEAGNDAKVY
-197 GALSLESTGDVTLGQ
+197 GSLTLEAKQGNVTLGQ
-212 AATTDQA
+212 AATTDKA

-224 VKVDKDISA
+224 VKVAKDIEA
-233 TIKGANVNVKNATFA
+233 TITAQGAVIVDNATFA
-248 NEGALTIQATGS
+248 NEGKLKLVGT
-260 TNPTVKFAS
+260 TNGVKFAA

-289 TGNVKFDSVKV
+289 TGNVKFDSVMV
-300 GVARTTAN
+300 GAARTTAD
-308 AATNVVSE
+308 AANNVVSE
-316 SVLLNGDVTVKG
+316 SVLLNGNVTVNG
-328 TDKKAASFATGKLNI
+328 TAKKAASFATGKLNI

-356 DLGEVAVSGAGT
+356 DLGEVAVSGASP
-368 SLAVNASGAA
+368 SLAVSASGAA

-384 VSQGTLTVDGDL
+384 VSQGTLTVNGDL

-436 IGTATNA
+436 IGTATDA

-457 VQGATGDATLTVSG
+457 VQGDAGDATLTVSG

-486 GTVSVG
+486 GKVSVVD
-492 NSGAVVVTGDTV
+492 SGAVVVTGDTV

-529 AKDATGTNKVNV
+529 AKDATGASKVNV
-541 QNGSVTIDGTL
+541 QSGSVTIDGTL
-552 TANAGSLTVD
+552 TANSGSLTIA

-568 TVNGKVAAAG
+568 TVNGKVVAAAG
-578 ATKAGLVVL
+578 STKPGLVEL
-587 TNSGTLTLGSAAD
+587 TQGTLTLGSAAD
-600 IGTEANVVTLTKG
+600 IGTEADVVTLTKG

-625 LATGTAEEQK
+625 LATGTAEAQK

-644 ATQADV
+644 ATQANV

-723 AKVNTNAKTDLA
+723 AKVNTDKSTTLA
-735 TSLAV
+735 SALTVDGTA
-740 GATGAATG
+740 G
-748 NEFANNLGVQSL
+748 FAHNLGVQSL

-810 VVPTTVTVQS
+810 VVPTAVTVQND
-820 GGKFVLGDDTA
+820 GKFVLGDDTA

-842 KVTLTSGSM
+842 EVTLTSGSM

-858 TVKSLNTTA
+858 TVKSLKTIAN
-867 QGSAT
+867 GSAA

-878 LTLKSLAGEDGV
+878 LTLKSLAGEAGA
-890 VTVDGNGVLTVESL
+890 VTVSGNGVLTVESL

-910 GVTLT
+910 GVKLT

-944 TTLGTVTRTAGTAT
+944 TTLGTVTRTGAT

-983 VDHTADPF
+983 VDDTADPF

-1010 AGTAAMTGLTVFDM
+1010 ARTEMTGLTVFDM

-1036 NKAIVRGGTVSGE
+1036 NKAIVRGGTVSDE

-1061 WDAKTGIGSLALF
+1061 WDAKTGLGSVQLF
-1074 TEGNEENRLTVGDAM
+1074 DGTTTQTGGITIGDAM
-1089 LDGKVVNGTA
+1089 LDGTLVNGEA
-1099 QVKVQN
+1099 VVKVQN

-1151 SMGEFKAASQALEEG
+1151 SLGEIKAASQALEEG

-1186 NKALDRRMTVANGL
+1186 NKVLDRRMTVANGL

>member
-43 IAGGAVAAQPE
+43 IAGGAVAAQPAKGAA
-54 TGVADNVYIGTGV
+54 TDVYIGTGV
-67 THSLVGTTTTSK
+67 VHSLTGGATTSK
-79 GNQIWDTTTSA
+79 GNQIWDTTNNA
-90 WITAQENAN
+90 WKTAEENAA
-99 LASTSKVILD
+99 LGDTSTVILD

-118 AEGSV
+118 AEGSA

-152 SSAATAQITTTGNAD
+152 ATIAKITTTGNAD
-167 LIGGQLNFLANPN
+167 LIGGQLNFLANPK
-180 ATTKAASAVGV
+180 ATTKPAAASADGQTV
-191 TKAKTY
+191 AKTY

-212 AATTDQA
+212 AATAEQA

-233 TIKGANVNVKNATFA
+233 TIKGVNVNVTNATFA
-248 NEGALTIQATGS
+248 NEGVLTLEAS
-260 TNPTVKFAS
+260 KVDFAS
-269 DYTQGT
+269 DYTKGA
-275 GNSGKL
+275 GNDGQLTVRGVSTF
-281 DVIGASEF
+281 S
-289 TGNVKFDSVKV
+289 GNVNVDSVNV
-300 GVARTTAN
+300 G
-308 AATNVVSE
+308 ATRSDTDTQAGTVE
-316 SVLLNGDVTVKG
+316 ETVLLNGAVTVSG
-328 TDKKAASFATGKLNI
+328 TDAKKPASFTTGLLNV
-343 TSGTFTVGGYATA
+343 TANSFTVGANATA
-356 DLGEVAVSGAGT
+356 DLGTVTVGGTATGLTVA
-368 SLAVNASGAA
+368 ASGAA

-384 VSQGTLTVDGDL
+384 VSNGMLTVAGDL

-421 AGNTVSGSLTAGSVL
+421 AGNTVAGKLTAGTVL
-436 IGTATNA
+436 IGATTASD
-443 ALTVSGTMQADSVT
+443 LTVTGTMQADAVT
-457 VQGATGDATLTVSG
+457 LKGDAAAKLAVNAADSSATLGTLTF
-471 DKSSVTIGALNLNKS
+471 DKS
-486 GTVSVG
+486 GTVEVG
-492 NSGAVVVTGDTV
+492 ASGTLVVTGDTT
-504 FAKDSTGDFTVNG
+504 FTKDAGSLAVNAA
-517 TGAKVSLQNVTF
+517 GAKATLQNVTF
-529 AKDATGTNKVNV
+529 AEGATGKIEVTSGDVIVN
-541 QNGSVTIDGTL
+541 GTL
-552 TANAGSLTVD
+552 TANADSLTVN
-562 GATAAA
+562 GANVAKA
-568 TVNGKVAAAG
+568 TVNGKVVAAG
-578 ATKAGLVVL
+578 TTTTGLVVL
-587 TNSGTLTLGSAAD
+587 TNGTLALGATAD
-600 IGTEANVVTLTKG
+600 IGTGADVVTLTAG

-625 LATGTAEEQK
+625 LKTRLTADEQK
-635 TKINKALKI
+635 RALNQALKFTKDQVAVTVSDDKLSTDQIVDLQRRITATAGANKA
-644 ATQADV
+644 
-650 SVTVTDEKL
+650 
-659 SSDQIIDLQKRIEA
+659 
-673 NASGAAFDVTAITD
+673 AFAVTAITD

-696 FLRADKTS
+696 FLRDDKATS
-704 GASFN
+704 PSFN
-709 ISDLKGDVHLKNID
+709 ISTLAGDVHLKNID
-723 AKVNTNAKTDLA
+723 AKVNNNQKTTLVSA
-735 TSLAV
+735 LTV
-740 GATGAATG
+740 GTGG
-748 NEFANNLGVQSL
+748 FEHNLGVQSL
-760 IFATTAPTGTTAP
+760 IFETKAPSTGATNAK
-773 VAVTVDGGK
+773 VTVDGK
-782 SLTLYGSLTD
+782 MLTLYGSLTD

-798 QAYEYT
+798 QAYEFT
-804 DTTTKK
+804 NTTTKK
-810 VVPTTVTVQS
+810 VVPTAVTVQN

-842 KVTLTSGSM
+842 EVTLTSGSM

-867 QGSAT
+867 NGSAS

-878 LTLKSLAGEDGV
+878 LTLKSLAGEAGA
-890 VTVDGNGVLTVESL
+890 VTVAGNGVLTVESL
-904 ATGAQA
+904 ATGANA

-921 KHTKAKVAKY
+921 KNTKAKVAKY

-944 TTLGTVTRTAGTAT
+944 TTLGNVTRTGAT

-983 VDHTADPF
+983 VDVTADLF
-991 SDIKHVDS
+991 SDIEHVDS

-1074 TEGNEENRLTVGDAM
+1074 TGAHEENRLTVGDAM

-1226 GYDLDLYGGVLG
+1226 GYDLDLYGGILG

-1370 QAPLGVTFSGAFET
+1370 LAPLGVTFSGAFET

>member
-43 IAGGAVAAQPE
+43 IAGGAVAAEP
-54 TGVADNVYIGTGV
+54 TGIDGNSYYVG
-67 THSLVGTTTTSK
+67 VGTTHTLL
-79 GNQIWDTTTSA
+79 G
-90 WITAQENAN
+90 
-99 LASTSKVILD
+99 SKVDAAGIKKWDEVGKKWVGLTDNTQFQATNDVFVD
-109 GTLNVGVKL
+109 GTVNVGVDISTGTDT
-118 AEGSV
+118 A
-123 ADASATLAIASLKST
+123 ASLKVKSLTST
-138 GVVNVTAGNAAESS
+138 GTINITAGNAAVVASASGAGIESS
-152 SSAATAQITTTGNAD
+152 GAVSLTG
-167 LIGGQLNFLANPN
+167 GSLNFLNNAG
-180 ATTKAASAVGV
+180 ATTKPAAATEAGND
-191 TKAKTY
+191 AKVY
-197 GALSLESTGDVTLGQ
+197 GSLTLEAKRGDVTLGQ
-212 AATTDQA
+212 AATADQA

-248 NEGALTIQATGS
+248 NEGVLTLEATK
-260 TNPTVKFAS
+260 VDFAS
-269 DYTQGT
+269 DYTKGA
-275 GNSGKL
+275 GNDGQLTVS
-281 DVIGASEF
+281 GASTF
-289 TGNVKFDSVKV
+289 SGNVNVDSVKV
-300 GVARTTAN
+300 G
-308 AATNVVSE
+308 ATRSDTDTQAGTVE
-316 SVLLNGDVTVKG
+316 ETVLLNGAVTVSS
-328 TDKKAASFATGKLNI
+328 TDAKKPASFTTGLLNV
-343 TSGTFTVGGYATA
+343 TADSFTVGANATA
-356 DLGEVAVSGAGT
+356 DLGTVTVGGTATGLTVA
-368 SLAVNASGAA
+368 ASGAA

-384 VSQGTLTVDGDL
+384 VSNGTLTVNGDL

-421 AGNTVSGSLTAGSVL
+421 TGNTVSGSLTAGSVL
-436 IGTATNA
+436 IGTAANA

-457 VQGATGDATLTVSG
+457 VQGDAAAAMLTVSG
-471 DKSSVTIGALNLNKS
+471 AESSVTIGALNLNKS

-492 NSGAVVVTGDTV
+492 DSGAVVVTGDTV
-504 FAKDSTGDFTVNG
+504 FAKDSKGDFTVNG
-517 TGAKVSLQNVTF
+517 TGAKVSLQNVSF
-529 AKDATGTNKVNV
+529 AKEATGKVNV
-541 QNGSVTIDGTL
+541 QDGSVTIDGTL
-552 TANAGSLTVD
+552 TANSGSLTIA

-568 TVNGKVAAAG
+568 TVNGKVVAAG
-578 ATKAGLVVL
+578 STKTGLVEL
-587 TNSGTLTLGSAAD
+587 TQGTLTLGSTAD
-600 IGTEANVVTLTKG
+600 IGTETGAVKLTAGK
-613 TLEATS
+613 LEAAS
-619 ALLTAN
+619 ALLLAN
-625 LATGTAEEQK
+625 QDSTVTDEAAKKKLL
-635 TKINKALKI
+635 NKALGLSSKNANLSI
-644 ATQADV
+644 
-650 SVTVTDEKL
+650 TVTDEKL
-659 SSDQIIDLQKRIEA
+659 SSDQIVDLQTRI
-673 NASGAAFDVTAITD
+673 NDKASGAAFAVTAITD

-696 FLRADKTS
+696 FLRDDKATS
-704 GASFN
+704 PSFN
-709 ISDLKGDVHLKNID
+709 ISTLAGDVHLKNID
-723 AKVNTNAKTDLA
+723 AKVNTDKSTTLA
-735 TSLAV
+735 SVLKV
-740 GATGAATG
+740 GGADG
-748 NEFANNLGVQSL
+748 FEHNLGVQSL
-760 IFATTAPTGTTAP
+760 IFETTAPSTGATNAK
-773 VAVTVDGGK
+773 VTVDGK
-782 SLTLYGSLTD
+782 MLTLYGSLTD

-810 VVPTTVTVQS
+810 VVPTAVTVQN
-820 GGKFVLGDDTA
+820 GGTFVLGDDTA

-842 KVTLTSGSM
+842 EVTLNSGSM

-858 TVKSLNTTA
+858 TVKSLKTTA
-867 QGSAT
+867 NGSAA

-878 LTLKSLAGEDGV
+878 LTLKSLAGA
-890 VTVDGNGVLTVESL
+890 VTVSGNGVLTVESL
-904 ATGAQA
+904 ATGANA

-915 GSHVDD
+915 GSAVAPTN
-921 KHTKAKVAKY
+921 TKAKVAKY

-944 TTLGTVTRTAGTAT
+944 TTLGTVTRTGAT

-1074 TEGNEENRLTVGDAM
+1074 TGAHEENRLTVGDAM

-1300 TKSDISAANSMGNWS
+1300 TKSDISVANSMGNWS

-1428 ATLGLSAQKDAFT
+1428 APLGLSAQKDAFT

>member
-43 IAGGAVAAQPE
+43 IAGGAVAAQPAK
-54 TGVADNVYIGTGV
+54 GVDNNVYIGTGV
-67 THSLVGTTTTSK
+67 THSLVGVTTTSK
-79 GNQIWDTTTSA
+79 GNQIWDTATSA
-90 WITAQENAN
+90 WITAQQNAE
-99 LASTSKVILD
+99 LVAASKVILD

-118 AEGSV
+118 AEGSTGGDV
-123 ADASATLAIASLKST
+123 GATLGIASLKST
-138 GVVNVTAGNAAESS
+138 GVVNVTAGNAA
-152 SSAATAQITTTGNAD
+152 SSAAATAKITTTGNAD

-180 ATTKAASAVGV
+180 ATTKAAAASADGG
-191 TKAKTY
+191 TPAKTY

-233 TIKGANVNVKNATFA
+233 TIKGANVNVTNATFA
-248 NEGALTIQATGS
+248 NEGALTIQATGQA
-260 TNPTVKFAS
+260 NPTVKFAS

-289 TGNVKFDSVKV
+289 TGNVKFDSVMV
-300 GVARTTAN
+300 GAARTTAD
-308 AATNVVSE
+308 AEKNVASE
-316 SVLLNGDVTVKG
+316 SVLLKGNVTVKG
-328 TDKKAASFATGKLNI
+328 TDKKAASFTTGKLNI
-343 TSGTFTVGGYATA
+343 TSGTFTVDSYATA
-356 DLGEVAVSGAGT
+356 DLGEVAVRGAST
-368 SLAVNASGAA
+368 ILAVNASGAA

-384 VSQGTLTVDGDL
+384 VSEGSLTVAGDL
-396 TVNKAADT
+396 TVKAAADT

-436 IGTATNA
+436 IGTATDA

-457 VQGATGDATLTVSG
+457 VQGDAGDATLTVSE

-529 AKDATGTNKVNV
+529 AKDAAGANKVNV

-552 TANAGSLTVD
+552 TANAGSLMVE
-562 GATAAA
+562 GSTAAA

-578 ATKAGLVVL
+578 STKTGLVVL
-587 TNSGTLTLGSAAD
+587 KNGTLTLGSAAD

-625 LATGTAEEQK
+625 LTGTAEEQK
-635 TKINKALKI
+635 TKINKALNITVAAKN
-644 ATQADV
+644 DV

-659 SSDQIIDLQKRIEA
+659 SSDQIIDLQKRIKA

-696 FLRADKTS
+696 FLRDDKATS
-704 GASFN
+704 PSFN
-709 ISDLKGDVHLKNID
+709 ISTLAGDVHLKNID
-723 AKVNTNAKTDLA
+723 AKVNTAQSTTLA
-735 TSLAV
+735 SALTV
-740 GATGAATG
+740 GTGG
-748 NEFANNLGVQSL
+748 FEHNLGVQSL
-760 IFATTAPTGTTAP
+760 IFETTAPSTGATNAN
-773 VAVTVDGGK
+773 VTVDGK
-782 SLTLYGSLTD
+782 MLALYGSLTD

-810 VVPTTVTVQS
+810 VVPTAVTVQN

-842 KVTLTSGSM
+842 EVTLTSGSM

-858 TVKSLNTTA
+858 TVKSLKTTA
-867 QGSAT
+867 NGSAA

-878 LTLKSLAGEDGV
+878 LTLKSLAGEVGA
-890 VTVDGNGVLTVESL
+890 VTVSGNGVLTVESL

-910 GVTLT
+910 GVKLT

-944 TTLGTVTRTAGTAT
+944 TTLGTVTHTGAT

-983 VDHTADPF
+983 VDDTADPF

-1005 NVNVA
+1005 NVNA
-1010 AGTAAMTGLTVFDM
+1010 DHAEMTGLTVFDM

-1074 TEGNEENRLTVGDAM
+1074 TGNEKNSLTVGDAM

-1137 AMLTQFSQAVNGMT
+1137 AMLTQFSQAVNGMA

>member
-32 KTVIAAAAAAM
+32 KTVIATAAAAM
-43 IAGGAVAAQPE
+43 IAGGAVAAQPDKGAA
-54 TGVADNVYIGTGV
+54 TDVYIGTGV
-67 THSLVGTTTTSK
+67 VHSLTGDATTSK
-79 GNQIWDTTTSA
+79 GNQIWDESKKV
-90 WITAQENAN
+90 WKTAEENAA
-99 LASTSKVILD
+99 LSGSSTVILD
-109 GTLNVGVKL
+109 GTLNVGVQLKEGGT
-118 AEGSV
+118 AEAGAELS
-123 ADASATLAIASLKST
+123 IASLKST
-138 GVVNVTAGNAAESS
+138 GIVNITAGNAA
-152 SSAATAQITTTGNAD
+152 TTTGASGAAVKANVAVD
-167 LIGGQLNFLANPN
+167 LLGGELNFLANPN
-180 ATTKAASAVGV
+180 ATTKAASAVGA
-191 TKAKTY
+191 TPAKTY
-197 GALSLESTGDVTLGQ
+197 GALSLESTNGNVTLGQ
-212 AATTDQA
+212 AATTNQA

-233 TIKGANVNVKNATFA
+233 TIKGANVNVTNATFA

-269 DYTQGT
+269 DYTKGA
-275 GNSGKL
+275 GNDGQLTVS
-281 DVIGASEF
+281 GASTF
-289 TGNVKFDSVKV
+289 SGNVNVDSVKV
-300 GVARTTAN
+300 G
-308 AATNVVSE
+308 ATRSDTNTQAGTVE
-316 SVLLNGDVTVKG
+316 ETVLLNGAVEVSS
-328 TDKKAASFATGKLNI
+328 TDAKKPASFTTGLLNV
-343 TSGTFTVGGYATA
+343 TANSFTVGANATA
-356 DLGEVAVSGAGT
+356 DLGTVTVGGTATGLTVA
-368 SLAVNASGAA
+368 ASGAA

-384 VSQGTLTVDGDL
+384 VSKGTLTVAGDL

-421 AGNTVSGSLTAGSVL
+421 SGNTVAGKLTAGTVL
-436 IGTATNA
+436 IGATTESNLA
-443 ALTVSGTMQADSVT
+443 VTGTMQADAVT
-457 VQGATGDATLTVSG
+457 LKGDASAKLAVSG
-471 DKSSVTIGALNLNKS
+471 ADSSATLGTLAFDKNGTVEVGAS
-486 GTVSVG
+486 GTL
-492 NSGAVVVTGDTV
+492 VVTGDTT
-504 FAKDSTGDFTVNG
+504 FTKDAGNLAVNG
-517 TGAKVSLQNVTF
+517 VGAKATLQNVTF
-529 AKDATGTNKVNV
+529 AKDASGKIAVTNGDVTVN
-541 QNGSVTIDGTL
+541 GTL

-562 GATAAA
+562 EADVAKA
-568 TVNGKVAAAG
+568 TVNGKVVAAG
-578 ATKAGLVVL
+578 TTTSGLVVL
-587 TNSGTLTLGSAAD
+587 TNGTLALGATAD
-600 IGTEANVVTLTKG
+600 IGTGADVVTLTAG

-625 LATGTAEEQK
+625 LKTTLTAEQQK
-635 TKINKALKI
+635 EALNQALQFTKDHVA
-644 ATQADV
+644 
-650 SVTVTDEKL
+650 VTVSDDKL
-659 SSDQIIDLQKRIEA
+659 STDQIVDLQKRITATAGA
-673 NASGAAFDVTAITD
+673 NKAAFAVTAITD

-696 FLRADKTS
+696 FLRNDKQTTP
-704 GASFN
+704 SFN
-709 ISDLKGDVHLKNID
+709 ISTLAGDVHLKNID
-723 AKVNTNAKTDLA
+723 AKVNTNEKTDLA

-740 GATGAATG
+740 GSTSTATG

-760 IFATTAPTGTTAP
+760 IFATTAPNGTTAP
-773 VAVTVDGGK
+773 VAVKVDGGK

-792 TAKELI
+792 TAKELV
-798 QAYEYT
+798 QAYTYTYT
-804 DTTTKK
+804 DETTKK
-810 VVPTTVTVQS
+810 VKPTTIKVENAS
-820 GGKFVLGDDTA
+820 KLVLGDATA

-842 KVTLTSGSM
+842 AVTVTDGGFD
-851 TVNNGVF
+851 VYNGVF
-858 TVKSLNTTA
+858 TVKSLKVETNKVA
-867 QGSAT
+867 QVLDNG
-872 VAENAN
+872 N
-878 LTLKSLAGEDGV
+878 LTIKSLEGAGK
-890 VTVDGNGVLTVESL
+890 VTVGDTGVLTVESL
-904 ATGAQA
+904 ASGTTAQVAVA
-910 GVTLT
+910 GSA
-915 GSHVDD
+915 GSE
-921 KHTKAKVAKY
+921 TAPKAKVAKY

-944 TTLGTVTRTAGTAT
+944 TTLGTVIRTGAT
-958 QLVVGTTDDSVLT
+958 QLVVGTADDSVLT

-1074 TEGNEENRLTVGDAM
+1074 TGAHEENRLTVGDAM

-1151 SMGEFKAASQALEEG
+1151 SLGEIKAASQALEEG

-1238 GDYTF
+1238 GDYTL

>member
-54 TGVADNVYIGTGV
+54 TGADGNVYIGTGV
-67 THSLVGTTTTSK
+67 THSLVGATTTSK

-90 WITAQENAN
+90 WITAQENAT
-99 LASTSKVILD
+99 LGATSKVILD

-118 AEGSV
+118 KEGGTSE
-123 ADASATLAIASLKST
+123 AGAQLSIASLKST
-138 GVVNVTAGNAAESS
+138 GIVNITAGNAA
-152 SSAATAQITTTGNAD
+152 ATGASGAKVVATGAVD
-167 LIGGQLNFLANPN
+167 LLGGELNFLANPN
-180 ATTKAASAVGV
+180 ATTKAAAASADGS
-191 TKAKTY
+191 TQAKTY
-197 GALSLESTGDVTLGQ
+197 GALSLESTAGNVTLGQ
-212 AATTDQA
+212 ATTADQA

-248 NEGALTIQATGS
+248 NEGVLTLEAS
-260 TNPTVKFAS
+260 KVDFAS
-269 DYTQGT
+269 DYTKGA
-275 GNSGKL
+275 GNDGQLTVS
-281 DVIGASEF
+281 GASTF
-289 TGNVKFDSVKV
+289 SGNVNVDSVKV
-300 GVARTTAN
+300 G
-308 AATNVVSE
+308 ATRSDTDTQAGTVE
-316 SVLLNGDVTVKG
+316 ETVLLNGAVTVSS
-328 TDKKAASFATGKLNI
+328 TDAKKPASFTTGLLNV
-343 TSGTFTVGGYATA
+343 TADFFTVGANATA
-356 DLGEVAVSGAGT
+356 DLGTVTVGGTATGLTVA
-368 SLAVNASGAA
+368 ASGAA

-384 VSQGTLTVDGDL
+384 VSNGTLTVAGDL
-396 TVNKAADT
+396 TVKKAADT

-436 IGTATNA
+436 IGTATDA

-457 VQGATGDATLTVSG
+457 VQGDTGAARLTVSG
-471 DKSSVTIGALNLNKS
+471 TKSSVTIGALNLNKS

-504 FAKDSTGDFTVNG
+504 FAKDSTGNFSVSG
-517 TGAKVSLQNVTF
+517 TDAKVTLQNVSF
-529 AKDATGTNKVNV
+529 AKEATGKVNV
-541 QNGSVTIDGTL
+541 QDGSVTIDGTL

-578 ATKAGLVVL
+578 STKAGLVVL

-625 LATGTAEEQK
+625 LAMGTAEEQK
-635 TKINKALKI
+635 TKINKALNI
-644 ATQADV
+644 ATKADV

-687 STGKEYTEL
+687 SMGKEYTEL

-723 AKVNTNAKTDLA
+723 AKVNTDKSTTLA
-735 TSLAV
+735 SALTV
-740 GATGAATG
+740 GGTAG
-748 NEFANNLGVQSL
+748 FAHNLGVQSL

-792 TAKELI
+792 TAKELV
-798 QAYEYT
+798 QAYTYT
-804 DTTTKK
+804 DETTKK
-810 VVPTTVTVQS
+810 VKPTTIEVKTAS
-820 GGKFVLGDDTA
+820 KLVLGDATA

-842 KVTLTSGSM
+842 EVTLTSGSM

-858 TVKSLNTTA
+858 TVKSLKTTA
-867 QGSAT
+867 NGSAS

-878 LTLKSLAGEDGV
+878 LTLKSLGGEGGAV
-890 VTVDGNGVLTVESL
+890 AVAGNGVLTVESL
-904 ATGAQA
+904 DTSAQA

-921 KHTKAKVAKY
+921 KNTKAKVAKY
-931 FRLAEATSKTDAA
+931 FRLAEATSTTDAA
-944 TTLGTVTRTAGTAT
+944 TTLGKVTRTNAT
-958 QLVVGTTDDSVLT
+958 QLVVGTADDSVLT

-983 VDHTADPF
+983 VDYTADPF

-1005 NVNVA
+1005 NVNA
-1010 AGTAAMTGLTVFDM
+1010 DHTEMTGLTVFDM

-1074 TEGNEENRLTVGDAM
+1074 TGNEENRLTVGDAM
-1089 LDGKVVNGTA
+1089 LGGKVVNGTA

-1137 AMLTQFSQAVNGMT
+1137 AMLTQFSQAVNGMA

>member
-54 TGVADNVYIGTGV
+54 TGAANIVYIGTGV

-90 WITAQENAN
+90 WIAAQENAE
-99 LASTSKVILD
+99 LDQTSKVILD

-118 AEGSV
+118 GSA
-123 ADASATLAIASLKST
+123 ADTSATLAIASLNST
-138 GVVNVTAGNAAESS
+138 GVVNVTAGNAASS
-152 SSAATAQITTTGNAD
+152 AAATAQITTTGNAD

-180 ATTKAASAVGV
+180 ATTKAAATSADGR
-191 TKAKTY
+191 TQAKTY

-233 TIKGANVNVKNATFA
+233 TIKGANVNVTNATFA
-248 NEGALTIQATGS
+248 NEGALTIQATGQ
-260 TNPTVKFAS
+260 TNPKVTFAS

-289 TGNVKFDSVKV
+289 TGNVKFDSVMV
-300 GVARTTAN
+300 GAARTTAD
-308 AATNVVSE
+308 AANNVVSE
-316 SVLLNGDVTVKG
+316 SVLLNGNVTVNG
-328 TDKKAASFATGKLNI
+328 TAKKAASFATGKLNI
-343 TSGTFTVGGYATA
+343 KSGTFTVGGYATA
-356 DLGEVAVSGAGT
+356 DLGEVAVSGEST
-368 SLAVNASGAA
+368 ILAVNASGAA

-384 VSQGTLTVDGDL
+384 VSKGTLTVNGDL

-421 AGNTVSGSLTAGSVL
+421 AGNTVAGKLTAGTVL
-436 IGTATNA
+436 IGATTASD
-443 ALTVSGTMQADSVT
+443 LTVTGTMQADAVT
-457 VQGATGDATLTVSG
+457 LKGDAAAKLAVNVADSSATLGTLTF
-471 DKSSVTIGALNLNKS
+471 DKS
-486 GTVSVG
+486 GTVEVG
-492 NSGAVVVTGDTV
+492 ASGTLVVTGDTT
-504 FAKDSTGDFTVNG
+504 FTKDAGSLSVKAA
-517 TGAKVSLQNVTF
+517 GAKATLQNVTF
-529 AKDATGTNKVNV
+529 AEGATGKIEVTNGDVIVN
-541 QNGSVTIDGTL
+541 GTL
-552 TANAGSLTVD
+552 TANAGSLTVN
-562 GATAAA
+562 GADVAKA
-568 TVNGKVAAAG
+568 TVNGKVVAAG
-578 ATKAGLVVL
+578 STKTGLVEL
-587 TNSGTLTLGSAAD
+587 TKGTLTLGSTAD
-600 IGTEANVVTLTKG
+600 IGTGADVVTLTAG

-625 LATGTAEEQK
+625 LKTTLTADEQK
-635 TKINKALKI
+635 KALN
-644 ATQADV
+644 QALKFTKDQV
-650 SVTVTDEKL
+650 AVTVSDDKL
-659 SSDQIIDLQKRIEA
+659 STDQIVDLQKRITATAGA
-673 NASGAAFDVTAITD
+673 NKAAFAVTAITD

-696 FLRADKTS
+696 FLRNDKQTTP
-704 GASFN
+704 SFN
-709 ISDLKGDVHLKNID
+709 ISTLAGDVHLKNID

-740 GATGAATG
+740 GATGDATG

-792 TAKELI
+792 TAKELV
-798 QAYEYT
+798 QAYTYT
-804 DTTTKK
+804 DETTKK
-810 VVPTTVTVQS
+810 VQPTTIEVKNAS
-820 GGKFVLGDDTA
+820 SKLVLGDATA

-842 KVTLTSGSM
+842 AVTVTDGGFD
-851 TVNNGVF
+851 VYNGVF
-858 TVKSLNTTA
+858 TVKSLKVEANKVA
-867 QGSAT
+867 QVLDSG
-872 VAENAN
+872 N
-878 LTLKSLAGEDGV
+878 LTIKSLEGAGEVSVGG
-890 VTVDGNGVLTVESL
+890 TGVLTVESL
-904 ATGAQA
+904 ASGTTAQVAVA
-910 GVTLT
+910 GSA
-915 GSHVDD
+915 GSE
-921 KHTKAKVAKY
+921 TAPKAKVAKY
-931 FRLAEATSKTDAA
+931 FRLAEATSTTDAA
-944 TTLGTVTRTAGTAT
+944 TMIGRVVRSGAS

-1005 NVNVA
+1005 NVNA
-1010 AGTAAMTGLTVFDM
+1010 NHAEMTGLTVFDM

-1074 TEGNEENRLTVGDAM
+1074 TGAHEEKRLTVGDAM

-1151 SMGEFKAASQALEEG
+1151 SLGEIKAASQALEEG

>member
-1 MNKSFKVVF
+1 
-10 SKARSALMVVNEA
+10 MV
-23 TSSIQAKGT
+23 S
-32 KTVIAAAAAAM
+32 
-43 IAGGAVAAQPE
+43 
-54 TGVADNVYIGTGV
+54 
-67 THSLVGTTTTSK
+67 
-79 GNQIWDTTTSA
+79 
-90 WITAQENAN
+90 
-99 LASTSKVILD
+99 
-109 GTLNVGVKL
+109 
-118 AEGSV
+118 
-123 ADASATLAIASLKST
+123 
-138 GVVNVTAGNAAESS
+138 
-152 SSAATAQITTTGNAD
+152 
-167 LIGGQLNFLANPN
+167 
-180 ATTKAASAVGV
+180 
-191 TKAKTY
+191 
-197 GALSLESTGDVTLGQ
+197 
-212 AATTDQA
+212 
-219 ASVLA
+219 
-224 VKVDKDISA
+224 
-233 TIKGANVNVKNATFA
+233 
-248 NEGALTIQATGS
+248 
-260 TNPTVKFAS
+260 
-269 DYTQGT
+269 
-275 GNSGKL
+275 
-281 DVIGASEF
+281 
-289 TGNVKFDSVKV
+289 
-300 GVARTTAN
+300 
-308 AATNVVSE
+308 
-316 SVLLNGDVTVKG
+316 
-328 TDKKAASFATGKLNI
+328 
-343 TSGTFTVGGYATA
+343 
-356 DLGEVAVSGAGT
+356 
-368 SLAVNASGAA
+368 
-378 TASKMT
+378 
-384 VSQGTLTVDGDL
+384 DL
-396 TVNKAADT
+396 TV
-404 PAVAAATDP
+404 
-413 VYDLTIGT
+413 
-421 AGNTVSGSLTAGSVL
+421 
-436 IGTATNA
+436 
-443 ALTVSGTMQADSVT
+443 
-457 VQGATGDATLTVSG
+457 
-471 DKSSVTIGALNLNKS
+471 
-486 GTVSVG
+486 
-492 NSGAVVVTGDTV
+492 
-504 FAKDSTGDFTVNG
+504 G
-517 TGAKVSLQNVTF
+517 TGGF
-529 AKDATGTNKVNV
+529 
-541 QNGSVTIDGTL
+541 
-552 TANAGSLTVD
+552 
-562 GATAAA
+562 
-568 TVNGKVAAAG
+568 
-578 ATKAGLVVL
+578 
-587 TNSGTLTLGSAAD
+587 
-600 IGTEANVVTLTKG
+600 E
-613 TLEATS
+613 
-619 ALLTAN
+619 
-625 LATGTAEEQK
+625 
-635 TKINKALKI
+635 
-644 ATQADV
+644 
-650 SVTVTDEKL
+650 
-659 SSDQIIDLQKRIEA
+659 
-673 NASGAAFDVTAITD
+673 
-687 STGKEYTEL
+687 
-696 FLRADKTS
+696 
-704 GASFN
+704 
-709 ISDLKGDVHLKNID
+709 H
-723 AKVNTNAKTDLA
+723 
-735 TSLAV
+735 
-740 GATGAATG
+740 
-748 NEFANNLGVQSL
+748 NLGVQSL
-760 IFATTAPTGTTAP
+760 IFETTAPSTGATNAN
-773 VAVTVDGGK
+773 VTVDGK
-782 SLTLYGSLTD
+782 MLTLYGSLTD

-798 QAYEYT
+798 QAYEFT
-804 DTTTKK
+804 NTTTKK
-810 VVPTTVTVQS
+810 VVPTAVTVQN
-820 GGKFVLGDDTA
+820 GGTFVLGDDTA

-842 KVTLTSGSM
+842 EVTLTSGSM

-867 QGSAT
+867 NGSAT

-878 LTLKSLAGEDGV
+878 LTLKSLAGEARA

-983 VDHTADPF
+983 VDVTADPF

-1005 NVNVA
+1005 NVNVVA
-1010 AGTAAMTGLTVFDM
+1010 RPEMTGLTVFDM

-1074 TEGNEENRLTVGDAM
+1074 TAANEENKLTVGDAM

-1105 AEEVM
+1105 VEEVM

-1238 GDYTF
+1238 GDYTL

>member
-43 IAGGAVAAQPE
+43 IAGGAVADEP
-54 TGVADNVYIGTGV
+54 TGIDGNSYYVGA
-67 THSLVGTTTTSK
+67 GTTHTLLGTK
-79 GNQIWDTTTSA
+79 VDAAGIKKWDEVGKKWVGLTDNTQFQAT
-90 WITAQENAN
+90 ND
-99 LASTSKVILD
+99 VFVD
-109 GTLNVGVKL
+109 GTVNVGVDISTGTDT
-118 AEGSV
+118 A
-123 ADASATLAIASLKST
+123 ASLKVKSLTST
-138 GVVNVTAGNAAESS
+138 GTINITAGNAAVV
-152 SSAATAQITTTGNAD
+152 
-167 LIGGQLNFLANPN
+167 
-180 ATTKAASAVGV
+180 ASAVGAGIESSDAV
-191 TKAKTY
+191 SLTGGSLNFLNNAGATTKPAAATEAGNDAKVY
-197 GALSLESTGDVTLGQ
+197 GSLTLEAKQGNVTLGQ
-212 AATTDQA
+212 AATTDKA

-224 VKVDKDISA
+224 VKVAKDIEA
-233 TIKGANVNVKNATFA
+233 TITAQGAVIVDNATFA
-248 NEGALTIQATGS
+248 NEGKLKLVGT
-260 TNPTVKFAS
+260 TNGVKFAA

-289 TGNVKFDSVKV
+289 TGNVKFDSVMV
-300 GVARTTAN
+300 GAARTTAD
-308 AATNVVSE
+308 AANNVVSE
-316 SVLLNGDVTVKG
+316 SVLLNGNVTVNG
-328 TDKKAASFATGKLNI
+328 TAKKAASFATGKLNI
-343 TSGTFTVGGYATA
+343 KSGTFTVGGYATA

-421 AGNTVSGSLTAGSVL
+421 AGNTVAGKLTAGTVL
-436 IGTATNA
+436 IGATTASDLIVT
-443 ALTVSGTMQADSVT
+443 GTMQADAVT
-457 VQGATGDATLTVSG
+457 LKGDAAAKLAVNVADSSATLGTLTF
-471 DKSSVTIGALNLNKS
+471 DKS
-486 GTVSVG
+486 GTVEVG
-492 NSGAVVVTGDTV
+492 ASGTLVVTGDTT
-504 FAKDSTGDFTVNG
+504 FIKDAGNLTV
-517 TGAKVSLQNVTF
+517 TAAGAKATLQNVTF
-529 AKDATGTNKVNV
+529 AKDATGKIEVTNGDVIVN
-541 QNGSVTIDGTL
+541 GTL
-552 TANAGSLTVD
+552 TANSGSLTIN

-568 TVNGKVAAAG
+568 TVNGKVVAAG
-578 ATKAGLVVL
+578 LPKTGLVEL
-587 TNSGTLTLGSAAD
+587 TQGTLTLGSTAD
-600 IGTEANVVTLTKG
+600 IGTETGAVKLTAGK
-613 TLEATS
+613 LEAAS
-619 ALLTAN
+619 ALLLAN
-625 LATGTAEEQK
+625 QDSTVTDEATK
-635 TKINKALKI
+635 KKLLNKALGLSSKNANLSI
-644 ATQADV
+644 
-650 SVTVTDEKL
+650 TVTDEKL
-659 SSDQIIDLQKRIEA
+659 SSDQIVDLQTRI
-673 NASGAAFDVTAITD
+673 NDKASGAAFAVTAITD

-696 FLRADKTS
+696 FLRDDKATS
-704 GASFN
+704 PSFN
-709 ISDLKGDVHLKNID
+709 ISTLAGDVHLKNID
-723 AKVNTNAKTDLA
+723 AKVNTDKSTTLA
-735 TSLAV
+735 SVLKV
-740 GATGAATG
+740 GGADG
-748 NEFANNLGVQSL
+748 FAHNLGVQSL
-760 IFATTAPTGTTAP
+760 IFETTAPSTGATNAK
-773 VAVTVDGGK
+773 VTVDGK
-782 SLTLYGSLTD
+782 MLTLYGSLTD

-810 VVPTTVTVQS
+810 VVPTVVAVQN

-842 KVTLTSGSM
+842 EVTLTSGSM

-858 TVKSLNTTA
+858 TVKSLKTTA

-878 LTLKSLAGEDGV
+878 LTLKSLAGEGGAV
-890 VTVDGNGVLTVESL
+890 AVAGNGVLTVESL

-921 KHTKAKVAKY
+921 KNTKAKVAKY
-931 FRLAEATSKTDAA
+931 FRLAEATSTTDAA
-944 TTLGTVTRTAGTAT
+944 TTLGMVTRAPDTAT
-958 QLVVGTTDDSVLT
+958 QLVVGTADDSVLT

-983 VDHTADPF
+983 VDVTADPF

-1010 AGTAAMTGLTVFDM
+1010 ARSEMTGLTVFDM

-1061 WDAKTGIGSLALF
+1061 WDAKTGLGSVQLF
-1074 TEGNEENRLTVGDAM
+1074 DGTTTQTGGITIGDAM
-1089 LDGKVVNGTA
+1089 LDGTLVNGEA
-1099 QVKVQN
+1099 VVKVQN

-1151 SMGEFKAASQALEEG
+1151 SLGEIKAASQALEEG

>member
-1 MNKSFKVVF
+1 MNV
-10 SKARSALMVVNEA
+10 
-23 TSSIQAKGT
+23 
-32 KTVIAAAAAAM
+32 
-43 IAGGAVAAQPE
+43 
-54 TGVADNVYIGTGV
+54 
-67 THSLVGTTTTSK
+67 
-79 GNQIWDTTTSA
+79 
-90 WITAQENAN
+90 
-99 LASTSKVILD
+99 
-109 GTLNVGVKL
+109 
-118 AEGSV
+118 
-123 ADASATLAIASLKST
+123 
-138 GVVNVTAGNAAESS
+138 
-152 SSAATAQITTTGNAD
+152 
-167 LIGGQLNFLANPN
+167 
-180 ATTKAASAVGV
+180 
-191 TKAKTY
+191 
-197 GALSLESTGDVTLGQ
+197 
-212 AATTDQA
+212 
-219 ASVLA
+219 
-224 VKVDKDISA
+224 
-233 TIKGANVNVKNATFA
+233 
-248 NEGALTIQATGS
+248 
-260 TNPTVKFAS
+260 
-269 DYTQGT
+269 
-275 GNSGKL
+275 
-281 DVIGASEF
+281 
-289 TGNVKFDSVKV
+289 DSVKV
-300 GVARTTAN
+300 G
-308 AATNVVSE
+308 ATRSATDTQAGTVE
-316 SVLLNGDVTVKG
+316 ETVLLNGAVEVSS
-328 TDKKAASFATGKLNI
+328 TDAKKPASFTTGLLNVAAN
-343 TSGTFTVGGYATA
+343 SFTVGANATA
-356 DLGEVAVSGAGT
+356 DLGTVTVGGTATGLTVA
-368 SLAVNASGAA
+368 ASGAA

-384 VSQGTLTVDGDL
+384 VSQGTLTVAGDL

-421 AGNTVSGSLTAGSVL
+421 AGNTVSVSGSLTAGSVL
-436 IGTATNA
+436 IGTAANA

-457 VQGATGDATLTVSG
+457 VQGDTGAATLTVSG
-471 DKSSVTIGALNLNKS
+471 AKSSVTIGALNLNKS
-486 GTVSVG
+486 GTVSVVD
-492 NSGAVVVTGDTV
+492 SGAVVVTGDTV

-541 QNGSVTIDGTL
+541 QDGSVTIDGTL
-552 TANAGSLTVD
+552 TANSGSLTIA

-568 TVNGKVAAAG
+568 TVNGKVVAAG
-578 ATKAGLVVL
+578 STKTGLVEL
-587 TNSGTLTLGSAAD
+587 TQGTLTLGSTAD
-600 IGTEANVVTLTKG
+600 IGTETGAVKLTAGK
-613 TLEATS
+613 LEAAS
-619 ALLTAN
+619 ALLLAN
-625 LATGTAEEQK
+625 QDSTVTDEAAKKKLL
-635 TKINKALKI
+635 NKALGLSTKNTSLSI
-644 ATQADV
+644 
-650 SVTVTDEKL
+650 TVTDEKL
-659 SSDQIIDLQKRIEA
+659 SSDQIVDLQTRI
-673 NASGAAFDVTAITD
+673 NDKASGAAFAVTAITD

-696 FLRADKTS
+696 FLRDDKATS
-704 GASFN
+704 PSFN
-709 ISDLKGDVHLKNID
+709 ISTLAGDVHLKNID
-723 AKVNTNAKTDLA
+723 AKVNTDKSTTLA
-735 TSLAV
+735 SALTV
-740 GATGAATG
+740 GTGG
-748 NEFANNLGVQSL
+748 FDHNLGVQSL
-760 IFATTAPTGTTAP
+760 IFETKAPSTGATNAN
-773 VAVTVDGGK
+773 VTVGGK
-782 SLTLYGSLTD
+782 MLTLYGSLTD

-810 VVPTTVTVQS
+810 VVPTAVTVQN
-820 GGKFVLGDDTA
+820 GGKLVLGDDTA

-842 KVTLTSGSM
+842 EVTLTSGSM

-858 TVKSLNTTA
+858 TVKSLKTTA
-867 QGSAT
+867 NGSAS

-878 LTLKSLAGEDGV
+878 LTLKSLGGASGAV
-890 VTVDGNGVLTVESL
+890 AVAGNGVLTVESL

-921 KHTKAKVAKY
+921 KNTKAKVAKY

-944 TTLGTVTRTAGTAT
+944 TTLGKVTRTPDTAT

-983 VDHTADPF
+983 VDVTADPF
-991 SDIKHVDS
+991 SDIEHVDS

-1005 NVNVA
+1005 NVNVVA
-1010 AGTAAMTGLTVFDM
+1010 RSEMTGLTVFDM

-1061 WDAKTGIGSLALF
+1061 WDAKTGLGSVQLF
-1074 TEGNEENRLTVGDAM
+1074 DGTTTQTGGITIGDAM
-1089 LDGKVVNGTA
+1089 LDGTLVNGEA
-1099 QVKVQN
+1099 VVKVQN

-1151 SMGEFKAASQALEEG
+1151 SLGEIKAASQALEEG

>member
-54 TGVADNVYIGTGV
+54 TGTANDVYIGTGV
-67 THSLVGTTTTSK
+67 THSLVGVTTTSK
-79 GNQIWDTTTSA
+79 GNQIWDTATSA
-90 WITAQENAN
+90 WITAQQNAE
-99 LASTSKVILD
+99 LVAASKVILD

-118 AEGSV
+118 AEGSTGGDV
-123 ADASATLAIASLKST
+123 GATLGIASLKST
-138 GVVNVTAGNAAESS
+138 GVVNVTAGNAA
-152 SSAATAQITTTGNAD
+152 SSAAATAKITTTGNAD

-180 ATTKAASAVGV
+180 ATTKAAAASADGG
-191 TKAKTY
+191 TPAKTY

-233 TIKGANVNVKNATFA
+233 TIKGANVNVTNATFA
-248 NEGALTIQATGS
+248 NEGALTIQATGQA
-260 TNPTVKFAS
+260 NPTVKFAS

-289 TGNVKFDSVKV
+289 TGNVKFDSVMV
-300 GVARTTAN
+300 GAARTTAD
-308 AATNVVSE
+308 AEKNVVSE
-316 SVLLNGDVTVKG
+316 SVLLKGNVTVKG
-328 TDKKAASFATGKLNI
+328 TDKKAASFTTGKLNI
-343 TSGTFTVGGYATA
+343 TSGTFTVDSYATA
-356 DLGEVAVSGAGT
+356 DLGEVAVRGAST
-368 SLAVNASGAA
+368 ILAVNASGAA

-384 VSQGTLTVDGDL
+384 VSEGSLTVAGDL
-396 TVNKAADT
+396 TVKAAADT

-421 AGNTVSGSLTAGSVL
+421 TGNTVSGSLTAGSVL
-436 IGTATNA
+436 IGTAA
-443 ALTVSGTMQADSVT
+443 ADLTVSGTMQADSVT
-457 VQGATGDATLTVSG
+457 VQGDAAAAAATLTVSG
-471 DKSSVTIGALNLNKS
+471 AKSSATIGALNLNKS

-529 AKDATGTNKVNV
+529 AKDAAGANKVNV

-552 TANAGSLTVD
+552 TANAGSLTVN

-578 ATKAGLVVL
+578 STKAGLVVL
-587 TNSGTLTLGSAAD
+587 TDSGTLTLGSAAD
-600 IGTEANVVTLTKG
+600 IGTEAGVVTLTKG

-635 TKINKALKI
+635 TKINKALNI
-644 ATQADV
+644 AAKNNV

-723 AKVNTNAKTDLA
+723 AKVNENQKTTLA
-735 TSLAV
+735 SNLTV
-740 GATGAATG
+740 GTDGF
-748 NEFANNLGVQSL
+748 EHNLGVQSL
-760 IFATTAPTGTTAP
+760 IFETKAPSTGATNAK
-773 VAVTVDGGK
+773 VTVDGK
-782 SLTLYGSLTD
+782 MLTLYGSLTD

-810 VVPTTVTVQS
+810 VVPTAVTVQN

-842 KVTLTSGSM
+842 EVTLTSGSM

-858 TVKSLNTTA
+858 TVKSLTTTA
-867 QGSAT
+867 NGSAT

-878 LTLKSLAGEDGV
+878 LTLKSLAGEAGA
-890 VTVDGNGVLTVESL
+890 VTVAGNGVLTVESL
-904 ATGAQA
+904 AAGANA

-915 GSHVDD
+915 GSAVDATN
-921 KHTKAKVAKY
+921 TKAKVAKY
-931 FRLAEATSKTDAA
+931 FRLAEATSTTDAA
-944 TTLGTVTRTAGTAT
+944 TTLGKVTRTPDTAT

-983 VDHTADPF
+983 VDDTADPF

-1010 AGTAAMTGLTVFDM
+1010 DRTEMTGLTVFDM

-1074 TEGNEENRLTVGDAM
+1074 TAAHEENRLTVGDAM
-1089 LDGKVVNGTA
+1089 LDGKVV
-1099 QVKVQN
+1099 
-1105 AEEVM
+1105 
-1110 PGFFLNKDMQRIYDE
+1110 
-1125 HLFDAASSDAQI
+1125 
-1137 AMLTQFSQAVNGMT
+1137 
-1151 SMGEFKAASQALEEG
+1151 
-1166 SNSAVLGGAYNAAL
+1166 
-1180 DAGEQF
+1180 
-1186 NKALDRRMTVANGL
+1186 
-1200 NRAEGFTLWADVI
+1200 
-1213 GTSNQAKKLYGNS
+1213 
-1226 GYDLDLYGGVLG
+1226 
-1238 GDYTF
+1238 
-1243 AQYDATLGA
+1243 
-1252 ALTVGTGSGGSK
+1252 
-1264 GTATSIDNDVDFVGF
+1264 
-1279 SVYGNKRCP
+1279 
-1288 IVNSKFDLGYMQ
+1288 
-1300 TKSDISAANSMGNWS
+1300 
-1315 SDVKA
+1315 
-1320 KAFTFG
+1320 
-1326 FGVELPTT
+1326 
-1334 VGIVNV
+1334 
-1340 TPHAGIRYT
+1340 
-1349 RLDVEGRDGL
+1349 
-1359 FGTDDDKLNVF
+1359 
-1370 QAPLGVTFSGAFET
+1370 
-1384 SGWNLA
+1384 
-1390 PTFDLSVVP
+1390 
-1399 AFGDKDATTKYN
+1399 
-1411 GLTTEV
+1411 
-1417 ITRVVDSSPVQ
+1417 
-1428 ATLGLSAQKDAFT
+1428 
-1441 FGINYTLGAGSD
+1441 
-1453 ERQNHSFNANV
+1453 
-1464 RYTF
+1464 